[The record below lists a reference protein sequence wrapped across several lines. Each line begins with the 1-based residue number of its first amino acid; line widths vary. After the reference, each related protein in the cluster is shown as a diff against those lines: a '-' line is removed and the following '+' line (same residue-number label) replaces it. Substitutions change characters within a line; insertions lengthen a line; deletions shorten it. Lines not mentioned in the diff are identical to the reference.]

1 MRKLFIPLLLCSALE
16 ANEKNGFFIEAG
28 FETGLLEGTQTQ
40 EKNYTTTQTTT
51 KTTTNNYNYLPLN
64 SILQRATNLFKDA
77 DISKLSFSSLSPV
90 RASLDLSG
98 HLTIE
103 NFLPYNLNN
112 VKLSFTDAQG
122 NVIDLGVIETLPK
135 QSKIVLSYQQFNE
148 TKQVFDNIMEEQKKY
163 YEKEAERR
171 KNKTTSSVS
180 ETNREPSFTF
190 PTFEVL
196 STPHSDPNTQRVF
209 EALSKINTNL
219 VMKYSDTNNFESAKD
234 KTEKFTAKTA
244 EEFTNLML
252 NMIAVL
258 DSQSW
263 GDAIL
268 NAPFEFTDNKQS
280 GECTNKGDSNDNCV
294 YPQKNGLVKSNVDK
308 KYVLDKQSIVNNFR
322 GKTDLDVSLLNG
334 AGVDGLGSNTTPTN
348 NDDGKNYGQ
357 LAVVASAL
365 NPQKLFGTDY
375 KTINLADLRA
385 ILHEFSHTKGY
396 THNGN
401 MTYQRV
407 PVVGSNGQ
415 QEKKDDGALKDSDGL
430 PYNVCSLYGGQGQPS
445 FPSNYPNSIYHNCAD
460 VPAGFLGVTAAV
472 WQQLIN
478 QNALPINFA
487 NLNSQTNYN
496 LNATLNTQDM
506 ANSVI
511 GTIQKTLTATSTTT
525 TTSYHHSKSLQ
536 RFRSPLLGINVK
548 IGYQNYFNDFI
559 GLAYYGIIKYNYAK
573 AANQKV
579 QQLSYGGG
587 IDLLLDFITT
597 YSNKN
602 SPTGIQTRR
611 NFSSSFGIFGGLR
624 GLYNSY
630 YALNKVK
637 GSGNLD
643 AATGLNYRY
652 KHSKYSV
659 GISIP
664 LIQRKASVISSGS
677 DYTNSFVFNE
687 GASHFKV
694 FFNYGWVF

>member
-1 MRKLFIPLLLCSALE
+1 MKKLFIPLLLFSALE

-40 EKNYTTTQTTT
+40 EKRHTTT
-51 KTTTNNYNYLPLN
+51 KNTYATYNYLPTDSVLK
-64 SILQRATNLFKDA
+64 RAANLFTDA
-77 DISKLSFSSLSPV
+77 KSISQLNFSSLSPV
-90 RASLDLSG
+90 KVLYIG
-98 HLTIE
+98 GKLTIE
-103 NFLPYNLNN
+103 NFLPYNLSN

-122 NVIDLGVIETLPK
+122 NAIDLGVIETIPK
-135 QSKIVLSYQQFNE
+135 HSKIVLPGE
-148 TKQVFDNIMEEQKKY
+148 AFDSL
-163 YEKEAERR
+163 KEAFDKIGPYTFFLPKFEA
-171 KNKTTSSVS
+171 TSTSVS
-180 ETNREPSFTF
+180 DT
-190 PTFEVL
+190 
-196 STPHSDPNTQRVF
+196 NTQRVF
-209 EALSKINTNL
+209 ETLNKIKTNL
-219 VMKYSDTNNFESAKD
+219 IMKYSNKNPSNFNTCPYNNNGNTKND
-234 KTEKFTAKTA
+234 CWQNFTPQTA

-268 NAPFEFTDNKQS
+268 NAPFEFTNSSTDCDNDPSKCVNPGVNGRVDSKVDQQYVLNKQ
-280 GECTNKGDSNDNCV
+280 G
-294 YPQKNGLVKSNVDK
+294 
-308 KYVLDKQSIVNNFR
+308 IVNNFR
-322 GKTDLDVSLLNG
+322 KKIEID
-334 AGVDGLGSNTTPTN
+334 
-348 NDDGKNYGQ
+348 
-357 LAVVASAL
+357 AVVLKNSGVVGLANGYGNDGEYGTLGVEAYAL
-365 NPQKLFGTDY
+365 EPQKLFGNNL
-375 KTINLADLRA
+375 KTINLEDLRT

-396 THNGN
+396 GHNGN

-407 PVVGSNGQ
+407 PTGQNENG
-415 QEKKDDGALKDSDGL
+415 KPKDSDGL
-430 PYNVCSLYGGQGQPS
+430 PYNVCSLYGGSNQPA

-478 QNALPINFA
+478 QNALPIDYA
-487 NLNSQTNYN
+487 NLSAQTNYN
-496 LNATLNTQDM
+496 LNASLNTQDL
-506 ANSVI
+506 ANSML
-511 GTIQKTLTATSTTT
+511 GTIQKTFVTSSVTNHYF
-525 TTSYHHSKSLQ
+525 SSASQ
-536 RFRSPLLGINVK
+536 SFRSPILGVNAK

-559 GLAYYGIIKYNYAK
+559 GLAYYGIIKYNYSK
-573 AANQKV
+573 ALNQKF

-587 IDLLLDFITT
+587 IDLLVDFITT

-602 SPTGIQTRR
+602 NPTGVQTKR

-630 YALNKVK
+630 YVLNKVK

-643 AATGLNYRY
+643 VATGLNYRY

-659 GISIP
+659 GISVP
-664 LIQRKASVISSGS
+664 LIQRKASVVSSGG

>member
-40 EKNYTTTQTTT
+40 EKRHTTT
-51 KTTTNNYNYLPLN
+51 KNTYATYNYLPTDAVLK
-64 SILQRATNLFKDA
+64 RAANLFTNAKS
-77 DISKLSFSSLSPV
+77 ISQLNFSSLSPV
-90 RASLDLSG
+90 KVLYIG
-98 HLTIE
+98 GKLTIE
-103 NFLPYNLNN
+103 NFLPYNLSN
-112 VKLSFTDAQG
+112 VKLIFTDAQG
-122 NVIDLGVIETLPK
+122 NVIDLGVIETIPK
-135 QSKIVLSYQQFNE
+135 HSKIVLPGE
-148 TKQVFDNIMEEQKKY
+148 AFDSL
-163 YEKEAERR
+163 KEAFDKIDPYTFFFPKFEA
-171 KNKTTSSVS
+171 TSTSVS
-180 ETNREPSFTF
+180 
-190 PTFEVL
+190 
-196 STPHSDPNTQRVF
+196 DANTQRVF
-209 EALSKINTNL
+209 ETLNKIKTNL
-219 VMKYSDTNNFESAKD
+219 IMKYSSENPSNFNTCPYNNNGNTKND
-234 KTEKFTAKTA
+234 CWQPFTPQTA

-268 NAPFEFTDNKQS
+268 NAPFDFTNSPTDCDNDPSKCVNPGINGRVDSKVNQQYVLNKQ
-280 GECTNKGDSNDNCV
+280 G
-294 YPQKNGLVKSNVDK
+294 
-308 KYVLDKQSIVNNFR
+308 IVNNFR
-322 GKTDLDVSLLNG
+322 KKIEID
-334 AGVDGLGSNTTPTN
+334 
-348 NDDGKNYGQ
+348 
-357 LAVVASAL
+357 AVVLKNSGVVGLANGYGNDGEYGTLGVEAYAL
-365 NPQKLFGTDY
+365 EPQKLFGNNL
-375 KTINLADLRA
+375 KTINLEDLRT

-396 THNGN
+396 GHNGN

-407 PVVGSNGQ
+407 PTGQNENG
-415 QEKKDDGALKDSDGL
+415 KPKDSDGL
-430 PYNVCSLYGGQGQPS
+430 PYNVCSLYGGQGQS
-445 FPSNYPNSIYHNCAD
+445 AFPSNYPNSIYHNCAD

-487 NLNSQTNYN
+487 NLGSQTNYN
-496 LNATLNTQDM
+496 LNASLNTQDL
-506 ANSVI
+506 ANSMLS
-511 GTIQKTLTATSTTT
+511 TIQKTFVTSSVTNHYF
-525 TTSYHHSKSLQ
+525 SSASQ
-536 RFRSPLLGINVK
+536 SFRSPILGVNAK

-587 IDLLLDFITT
+587 IDLLVDFITT

-602 SPTGIQTRR
+602 NPIDIQTRR

-643 AATGLNYRY
+643 VATGLNYRY

-664 LIQRKASVISSGS
+664 LIQRKASIVSSDG

>member
-1 MRKLFIPLLLCSALE
+1 MRKLFIPLLLFSALE

-40 EKNYTTTQTTT
+40 EKRHTTT
-51 KTTTNNYNYLPLN
+51 KNTYATYDYLPTDT
-64 SILQRATNLFKDA
+64 ILKRAANLFTDA
-77 DISKLSFSSLSPV
+77 KSISQLNFSSLSPV
-90 RASLDLSG
+90 KVLYIG
-98 HLTIE
+98 GKLTIE
-103 NFLPYNLNN
+103 NFLPYNLSN

-122 NVIDLGVIETLPK
+122 NTIDLGVIETIPK
-135 QSKIVLSYQQFNE
+135 HSKIVLPGE
-148 TKQVFDNIMEEQKKY
+148 AFDSLKIDPYTLFLPKI
-163 YEKEAERR
+163 EA
-171 KNKTTSSVS
+171 TSTSVS
-180 ETNREPSFTF
+180 DT
-190 PTFEVL
+190 
-196 STPHSDPNTQRVF
+196 NTQRVF
-209 EALSKINTNL
+209 EALNKIKTNL
-219 VMKYSDTNNFESAKD
+219 VVNYRNENKFKD
-234 KTEKFTAKTA
+234 HENHWEAFTPQTA

-268 NAPFEFTDNKQS
+268 NAPFEFTNKGGG
-280 GECTNKGDSNDNCV
+280 GECDTSKENECV
-294 YPQKNGLVKSNVDK
+294 NPGTNGLVNSKVDQQ
-308 KYVLDKQSIVNNFR
+308 YVLNKQDIVNKFR
-322 GKTDLDVSLLNG
+322 NKADLDVVVLKDS
-334 AGVDGLGSNTTPTN
+334 GVVGLGSDITPSN
-348 NDDGKNYGQ
+348 NDDGKHYGQ
-357 LAVVASAL
+357 LGVVASAL
-365 NPQKLFGTDY
+365 EPQKLFGNDL
-375 KTINLADLRA
+375 KTINLEDLRT

-407 PVVGSNGQ
+407 PTGQNENG
-415 QEKKDDGALKDSDGL
+415 KPKDSDGL
-430 PYNVCSLYGGQGQPS
+430 PYNVCSLYGGSNQPA

-478 QNALPINFA
+478 QNALPIDYA
-487 NLNSQTNYN
+487 NLSAQTNYN
-496 LNATLNTQDM
+496 LNASLNTQDL
-506 ANSVI
+506 ANSML
-511 GTIQKTLTATSTTT
+511 GTIQKTFVTSSVTNHYF
-525 TTSYHHSKSLQ
+525 SSASQ
-536 RFRSPLLGINVK
+536 SFRSPILGVNAK

-559 GLAYYGIIKYNYAK
+559 GLAYYGIVKYNYSK
-573 AANQKV
+573 ALNQKF

-602 SPTGIQTRR
+602 SPIGVQR

-630 YALNKVK
+630 YVLNKVK

-643 AATGLNYRY
+643 VATGLNYRY

-664 LIQRKASVISSGS
+664 LIQRKASVVSSGS

>member
-40 EKNYTTTQTTT
+40 EKRHTTT
-51 KTTTNNYNYLPLN
+51 KNTYATYNYLPTDT
-64 SILQRATNLFKDA
+64 ILKRAANLFTNA
-77 DISKLSFSSLSPV
+77 EAISKLKFSSLSPV
-90 RASLDLSG
+90 RVSYMLNG
-98 HLTIE
+98 QLTIE
-103 NFLPYNLNN
+103 NFLPYNLSN

-122 NVIDLGVIETLPK
+122 NVIDLGVIETIPK
-135 QSKIVLSYQQFNE
+135 HSKIVLPGE
-148 TKQVFDNIMEEQKKY
+148 AFDSLKVDPYTLFLPKI
-163 YEKEAERR
+163 EA
-171 KNKTTSSVS
+171 TSTSVS
-180 ETNREPSFTF
+180 
-190 PTFEVL
+190 
-196 STPHSDPNTQRVF
+196 DANTQRVF
-209 EALSKINTNL
+209 ETLNKIKTDL
-219 VMKYSDTNNFESAKD
+219 VVNYRNENKFKD
-234 KTEKFTAKTA
+234 HENHWEAFTPQTA

-268 NAPFEFTDNKQS
+268 NAPFDF
-280 GECTNKGDSNDNCV
+280 TNKGGEECDTSKENECV
-294 YPQKNGLVKSNVDK
+294 NPGTNGRVNSQNAS
-308 KYVLDKQSIVNNFR
+308 YVLNKQDIVNKFR
-322 GKTDLDVSLLNG
+322 NKADLDVVVLKDS
-334 AGVDGLGSNTTPTN
+334 GVVGLGSDITPSN
-348 NDDGKNYGQ
+348 NDDGKHYGQ
-357 LAVVASAL
+357 LGVVASAL
-365 NPQKLFGTDY
+365 DPKKLFGNNL
-375 KTINLADLRA
+375 KTINLADLRT

-396 THNGN
+396 GHNGN

-407 PVVGSNGQ
+407 PTGQNENG
-415 QEKKDDGALKDSDGL
+415 KPKDSDGL
-430 PYNVCSLYGGQGQPS
+430 PYNVCSLYGGQGQS
-445 FPSNYPNSIYHNCAD
+445 AFPSNYPNSIYHNCAD

-487 NLNSQTNYN
+487 NLGSQTNYN
-496 LNATLNTQDM
+496 LNASLNTQDL
-506 ANSVI
+506 ANSMLS
-511 GTIQKTLTATSTTT
+511 TIQKTFVTSSVTNHY
-525 TTSYHHSKSLQ
+525 SSSASQ
-536 RFRSPLLGINVK
+536 NFRSPILGVNAK

-559 GLAYYGIIKYNYAK
+559 GLAYYGIVKYNYSK
-573 AANQKV
+573 ALNQKF

-587 IDLLLDFITT
+587 IDLLVDFITT

-602 SPTGIQTRR
+602 NPIDIQTRK

-643 AATGLNYRY
+643 VATGLNYRY

-664 LIQRKASVISSGS
+664 LIQRKASVVSSNG

>member
-1 MRKLFIPLLLCSALE
+1 MRKLFIPLLLFSALE

-28 FETGLLEGTQTQ
+28 FETGLLEGAQTQ
-40 EKNYTTTQTTT
+40 EKRHTTT
-51 KTTTNNYNYLPLN
+51 KNTYATYNYLPTDT
-64 SILQRATNLFKDA
+64 ILKRAANLFTNA
-77 DISKLSFSSLSPV
+77 EAISKLKFSSLSPV
-90 RASLDLSG
+90 RVLYMYNG
-98 HLTIE
+98 QLTIE
-103 NFLPYNLNN
+103 NFLPYNLSN

-122 NVIDLGVIETLPK
+122 KVIDLGVIETIPK
-135 QSKIVLSYQQFNE
+135 HSKIVLPGE
-148 TKQVFDNIMEEQKKY
+148 AFDSLKIDPYTLFLPKI
-163 YEKEAERR
+163 EA
-171 KNKTTSSVS
+171 TSTSI
-180 ETNREPSFTF
+180 
-190 PTFEVL
+190 
-196 STPHSDPNTQRVF
+196 SDANTQRVF
-209 EALSKINTNL
+209 ETLNKIKTNL
-219 VMKYSDTNNFESAKD
+219 VVNYRNENKFKD
-234 KTEKFTAKTA
+234 HENHWEAFTPQTA

-268 NAPFEFTDNKQS
+268 NAPFEFTNKGGGGECDTSKENECVNPGTNGVVNSQNKSYVLNKQ
-280 GECTNKGDSNDNCV
+280 D
-294 YPQKNGLVKSNVDK
+294 
-308 KYVLDKQSIVNNFR
+308 IVNKFR
-322 GKTDLDVSLLNG
+322 NKADLDVVILKDS
-334 AGVDGLGSNTTPTN
+334 GVVGLGSDITPST
-348 NDDGKNYGQ
+348 NDDGKHYGQ
-357 LAVVASAL
+357 LGVVASAL
-365 NPQKLFGTDY
+365 DPKKLFGNDL
-375 KTINLADLRA
+375 KTINLADLRT

-396 THNGN
+396 GHNGN

-407 PVVGSNGQ
+407 PTGHNGSDN
-415 QEKKDDGALKDSDGL
+415 KPSDSDGL
-430 PYNVCSLYGGQGQPS
+430 PYNVCSLYGGSNQPA

-478 QNALPINFA
+478 QNALPIDYA
-487 NLNSQTNYN
+487 NLNAQTNYN
-496 LNATLNTQDM
+496 LNASLNTQDL
-506 ANSVI
+506 ANSMLS
-511 GTIQKTLTATSTTT
+511 TIQKTFVTSSVTNHY
-525 TTSYHHSKSLQ
+525 SSSASQ
-536 RFRSPLLGINVK
+536 SFRSPILGVNAK

-559 GLAYYGIIKYNYAK
+559 GLAYYGIIKYNYSK
-573 AANQKV
+573 ALNQKF

-602 SPTGIQTRR
+602 SPIGVQTRR

-630 YALNKVK
+630 YVLNKVK

-643 AATGLNYRY
+643 VATGLNYRY

-664 LIQRKASVISSGS
+664 LIQRKAKVVSSGS

>member
-1 MRKLFIPLLLCSALE
+1 MRKLFIPLLLFSALE

-28 FETGLLEGTQTQ
+28 FETGLLEGAQTQ
-40 EKNYTTTQTTT
+40 EKRHTTT
-51 KTTTNNYNYLPLN
+51 KNTYATYDYLPTDTVLR
-64 SILQRATNLFKDA
+64 RAANLFTDA
-77 DISKLSFSSLSPV
+77 KSISQLTFSSLSPV
-90 RASLDLSG
+90 KVLYIG
-98 HLTIE
+98 GQLTIE
-103 NFLPYNLNN
+103 NFLPYNLSN
-112 VKLSFTDAQG
+112 VKLSFTDSQG
-122 NVIDLGVIETLPK
+122 NVIDLGVIETIPK
-135 QSKIVLSYQQFNE
+135 HSKIVLPGE
-148 TKQVFDNIMEEQKKY
+148 AFDSL
-163 YEKEAERR
+163 KEAFDKIGPYTFFLPKFEA
-171 KNKTTSSVS
+171 TSTSI
-180 ETNREPSFTF
+180 
-190 PTFEVL
+190 
-196 STPHSDPNTQRVF
+196 SDTNTQRVF
-209 EALSKINTNL
+209 ETLNNIKTNL
-219 VMKYSDTNNFESAKD
+219 IMKYSNENPSNFNTCPYNNNGNTKND
-234 KTEKFTAKTA
+234 CWQNFTPQTA

-268 NAPFEFTDNKQS
+268 NAPFEFTNSPTDCDNDPSKCVNPGVNGRVDTKVDQQYILNKQ
-280 GECTNKGDSNDNCV
+280 G
-294 YPQKNGLVKSNVDK
+294 
-308 KYVLDKQSIVNNFR
+308 IINNFR
-322 GKTDLDVSLLNG
+322 KKIEID
-334 AGVDGLGSNTTPTN
+334 
-348 NDDGKNYGQ
+348 
-357 LAVVASAL
+357 AVVLKNSGVVGLANGYGNDGEYGTLGVEAYAL
-365 NPQKLFGTDY
+365 DPKKLFGNDL
-375 KTINLADLRA
+375 KTINLADLRT

-396 THNGN
+396 GHNGN

-407 PVVGSNGQ
+407 PVMKNGQ
-415 QEKKDDGALKDSDGL
+415 VERDNNGKPKDSDGL
-430 PYNVCSLYGGQGQPS
+430 PYNVCSLYEGSNQS
-445 FPSNYPNSIYHNCAD
+445 AFPSNYPNSIYHNCAD

-478 QNALPINFA
+478 QNALPIDYA
-487 NLNSQTNYN
+487 NLGSQTNYN
-496 LNATLNTQDM
+496 LNASLNTQDL
-506 ANSVI
+506 ANSMLS
-511 GTIQKTLTATSTTT
+511 TIQKTFVTSSVTNHYF
-525 TTSYHHSKSLQ
+525 SSASQ
-536 RFRSPLLGINVK
+536 SFRSPILGVNAK

-559 GLAYYGIIKYNYAK
+559 GLAYYGIVKYNYSK
-573 AANQKV
+573 ALNQKF

-602 SPTGIQTRR
+602 SPTGVQTRK

-630 YALNKVK
+630 YVLNKVK

-643 AATGLNYRY
+643 VATGLNYRY

-664 LIQRKASVISSGS
+664 LIQRKASVVSSGS

>member
-1 MRKLFIPLLLCSALE
+1 MKKLFVPLLLFSALE

-40 EKNYTTTQTTT
+40 EKRHTTT
-51 KTTTNNYNYLPLN
+51 KNTYATYNYLPTDT
-64 SILQRATNLFKDA
+64 ILKRAANLFTNA
-77 DISKLSFSSLSPV
+77 EAISKLKFSSLSPIKV
-90 RASLDLSG
+90 LYIG
-98 HLTIE
+98 GKLTIE
-103 NFLPYNLNN
+103 NFLPYNLSN

-122 NVIDLGVIETLPK
+122 NVIDLGVIETIPK
-135 QSKIVLSYQQFNE
+135 HSKIVLPGE
-148 TKQVFDNIMEEQKKY
+148 AFDSL
-163 YEKEAERR
+163 KEAFDKIGPYTFFLPKFEA
-171 KNKTTSSVS
+171 TSTSVS
-180 ETNREPSFTF
+180 DTNTK
-190 PTFEVL
+190 
-196 STPHSDPNTQRVF
+196 RVF
-209 EALSKINTNL
+209 ETLNKIKTNL
-219 VMKYSDTNNFESAKD
+219 IMKYSNENPNNFNTCPYNNNGNTKND
-234 KTEKFTAKTA
+234 CWQNFTPQTA

-263 GDAIL
+263 GDAVL
-268 NAPFEFTDNKQS
+268 NAPFEFTNSPTDCDNDPSK
-280 GECTNKGDSNDNCV
+280 CV
-294 YPQKNGLVKSNVDK
+294 NPGTNGLVDSKVDQQ
-308 KYVLDKQSIVNNFR
+308 YVLNKQGIVNNFR
-322 GKTDLDVSLLNG
+322 KKIEID
-334 AGVDGLGSNTTPTN
+334 
-348 NDDGKNYGQ
+348 
-357 LAVVASAL
+357 AVVLKNSGVVGLANGYGNDGEYGTLGVEAYAL
-365 NPQKLFGTDY
+365 DPKKLFGNDL
-375 KTINLADLRA
+375 KTINLEDLRT

-396 THNGN
+396 GHNGN

-407 PVVGSNGQ
+407 PTGQNENG
-415 QEKKDDGALKDSDGL
+415 KPKDSDGL
-430 PYNVCSLYGGQGQPS
+430 PYNVCSRFNGSGQS
-445 FPSNYPNSIYHNCAD
+445 AFPSNYPNSIYHNCAD

-487 NLNSQTNYN
+487 NLGSQTNYN
-496 LNATLNTQDM
+496 LNASLNTQDL
-506 ANSVI
+506 ANSMLS
-511 GTIQKTLTATSTTT
+511 TIQKTFVTSSVTNHY
-525 TTSYHHSKSLQ
+525 SSSASQ
-536 RFRSPLLGINVK
+536 SFRSPILGVNAK

-559 GLAYYGIIKYNYAK
+559 GLAYYGIIKYNYSK
-573 AANQKV
+573 ALNQKF

-602 SPTGIQTRR
+602 NPTGVQTKR

-630 YALNKVK
+630 YVLNKVK

-643 AATGLNYRY
+643 VATGLNYRY

-664 LIQRKASVISSGS
+664 LIQRKASVVSSGS

>member
-1 MRKLFIPLLLCSALE
+1 MRKLFIPLLLFSALE

-40 EKNYTTTQTTT
+40 EKRHTTT
-51 KTTTNNYNYLPLN
+51 KNTYATYNYLPTDT
-64 SILQRATNLFKDA
+64 ILKRAANLFTDA
-77 DISKLSFSSLSPV
+77 KSISQLNFSSLSPV
-90 RASLDLSG
+90 KVLYIG
-98 HLTIE
+98 GKLTIE
-103 NFLPYNLNN
+103 NFLPYNLSN
-112 VKLSFTDAQG
+112 VKLSFADAQG
-122 NVIDLGVIETLPK
+122 NVIDLGVIETIPK
-135 QSKIVLSYQQFNE
+135 HSKIVLPGE
-148 TKQVFDNIMEEQKKY
+148 AFDSLKKAFDKIDPY
-163 YEKEAERR
+163 TFFLPKFEA
-171 KNKTTSSVS
+171 TSTSVS
-180 ETNREPSFTF
+180 
-190 PTFEVL
+190 
-196 STPHSDPNTQRVF
+196 DANTQRVF
-209 EALSKINTNL
+209 ETLNKIKTNL
-219 VMKYSDTNNFESAKD
+219 IMKYSSENPNNFNTCPYNNNGNTKND
-234 KTEKFTAKTA
+234 CWQPFTPQTA

-268 NAPFEFTDNKQS
+268 NAPFEFTNSSTDCDNDPSKCVNPGINGRVDSKVDQQYVLNKQ
-280 GECTNKGDSNDNCV
+280 G
-294 YPQKNGLVKSNVDK
+294 
-308 KYVLDKQSIVNNFR
+308 IVNNFR
-322 GKTDLDVSLLNG
+322 KKIEID
-334 AGVDGLGSNTTPTN
+334 
-348 NDDGKNYGQ
+348 
-357 LAVVASAL
+357 AVVLKNSGVVGLANGYGNDGEYGTLGVEAYAL
-365 NPQKLFGTDY
+365 EPTKLFGNNL
-375 KTINLADLRA
+375 KTINLEDLRT

-396 THNGN
+396 GHNGN

-407 PVVGSNGQ
+407 PVTKDGQVEKDNNG
-415 QEKKDDGALKDSDGL
+415 KPKDSDGL
-430 PYNVCSLYGGQGQPS
+430 PYNVCSLYGGQGQS
-445 FPSNYPNSIYHNCAD
+445 AFPSNYPNSIYHNCAD

-487 NLNSQTNYN
+487 NLGSQTNYN
-496 LNATLNTQDM
+496 LNASLNTQNL
-506 ANSVI
+506 ANSMLS
-511 GTIQKTLTATSTTT
+511 TIQKTFVTSSVTNHY
-525 TTSYHHSKSLQ
+525 SSSASQ
-536 RFRSPLLGINVK
+536 NFRSPILGVNAK

-573 AANQKV
+573 ASSEKV

-602 SPTGIQTRR
+602 SPIDIQTTR

-643 AATGLNYRY
+643 VATGLNYRY

-664 LIQRKASVISSGS
+664 LIQRKASVVSSNG

>member
-1 MRKLFIPLLLCSALE
+1 MRKLFTSLLLCSALE

-40 EKNYTTTQTTT
+40 DKRHTTT
-51 KTTTNNYNYLPLN
+51 KNTYATYNYLPTDT
-64 SILQRATNLFKDA
+64 ILKRAANLFTDA
-77 DISKLSFSSLSPV
+77 ESISRLNFSSLSPV
-90 RASLDLSG
+90 KVLYIG
-98 HLTIE
+98 GKLTIE

-122 NVIDLGVIETLPK
+122 NMIDLGVIETIPK
-135 QSKIVLSYQQFNE
+135 HSKIVLPGE
-148 TKQVFDNIMEEQKKY
+148 AFDSL
-163 YEKEAERR
+163 KEAFDKIDPHTFFFPKFEA
-171 KNKTTSSVS
+171 TSTSVS
-180 ETNREPSFTF
+180 
-190 PTFEVL
+190 
-196 STPHSDPNTQRVF
+196 DANTQRVF
-209 EALSKINTNL
+209 ETLNKIKTNL
-219 VMKYSDTNNFESAKD
+219 IMKYSNKNPSSFNTCPYNNNGNTKND
-234 KTEKFTAKTA
+234 CWQPFTPQTA

-268 NAPFEFTDNKQS
+268 NAPFDFTNSSTDCDNDPSKCVNPGINGRVDSVDSKVDQQYVLNKQ
-280 GECTNKGDSNDNCV
+280 G
-294 YPQKNGLVKSNVDK
+294 
-308 KYVLDKQSIVNNFR
+308 IVNNFR
-322 GKTDLDVSLLNG
+322 KKIEID
-334 AGVDGLGSNTTPTN
+334 
-348 NDDGKNYGQ
+348 
-357 LAVVASAL
+357 AVVLKNSGVVGLANGYGNDSEYGTLGVEAYAL
-365 NPQKLFGTDY
+365 EPQKLFGNNL
-375 KTINLADLRA
+375 KTINLQDLRT

-396 THNGN
+396 GHNGN

-407 PVVGSNGQ
+407 PTGQNENG
-415 QEKKDDGALKDSDGL
+415 KPKDSDGL
-430 PYNVCSLYGGQGQPS
+430 PYNVCSLYGGQGQS
-445 FPSNYPNSIYHNCAD
+445 AFPSNYPNSIYHNCAD

-487 NLNSQTNYN
+487 NLGSQTNYN
-496 LNATLNTQDM
+496 LNASLNTQDL
-506 ANSVI
+506 ANSMLS
-511 GTIQKTLTATSTTT
+511 TIQKTFVTSSVTNHYV
-525 TTSYHHSKSLQ
+525 SSASQ
-536 RFRSPLLGINVK
+536 SFRSPILGVNAK

-587 IDLLLDFITT
+587 IDLLVDFITT

-630 YALNKVK
+630 YVLNKVK

-643 AATGLNYRY
+643 VATGLNYRY

-664 LIQRKASVISSGS
+664 LIQRKASVVSSDG

>member
-1 MRKLFIPLLLCSALE
+1 MRKLFIPLLLFSALE

-28 FETGLLEGTQTQ
+28 FETGLLEGAQTQ
-40 EKNYTTTQTTT
+40 EKRHTTT
-51 KTTTNNYNYLPLN
+51 KNTYATYDYLPTDT
-64 SILQRATNLFKDA
+64 ILKRAASLFTNA
-77 DISKLSFSSLSPV
+77 EAISKLKFSSLSPV
-90 RASLDLSG
+90 RVLYMYNG
-98 HLTIE
+98 QLTIE
-103 NFLPYNLNN
+103 NFLPYNLSN

-122 NVIDLGVIETLPK
+122 NVIDLGVIETIPK
-135 QSKIVLSYQQFNE
+135 HSKIVLPGE
-148 TKQVFDNIMEEQKKY
+148 AFDSLKIDPYTLFLPKI
-163 YEKEAERR
+163 EA
-171 KNKTTSSVS
+171 TSTSVS
-180 ETNREPSFTF
+180 
-190 PTFEVL
+190 
-196 STPHSDPNTQRVF
+196 DANTQRVF
-209 EALSKINTNL
+209 ETLNKIKTNL
-219 VMKYSDTNNFESAKD
+219 VVNYRNENKFEGHQNHWEA
-234 KTEKFTAKTA
+234 FTPQTA

-268 NAPFEFTDNKQS
+268 NAPFEFTNKGGGGECDTSKENECVNPGVNGVVNSQNKSYVLNKQ
-280 GECTNKGDSNDNCV
+280 D
-294 YPQKNGLVKSNVDK
+294 
-308 KYVLDKQSIVNNFR
+308 IVNKFR
-322 GKTDLDVSLLNG
+322 NKADLDVVVLKDS
-334 AGVDGLGSNTTPTN
+334 GVVGLGSDITPSN
-348 NDDGKNYGQ
+348 NDDGKHYGQ
-357 LAVVASAL
+357 LGVVASAL
-365 NPQKLFGTDY
+365 DPKKLFGNDL
-375 KTINLADLRA
+375 KTINLADLRT

-407 PVVGSNGQ
+407 PVTKDGQVEKDNNG
-415 QEKKDDGALKDSDGL
+415 KPKDSDGL
-430 PYNVCSLYGGQGQPS
+430 PYNVCSLYGGSNQS
-445 FPSNYPNSIYHNCAD
+445 AFPSNYPNSIYHNCAD
-460 VPAGFLGVTAAV
+460 VPAGFLGVTATV

-478 QNALPINFA
+478 QNALPIDYA
-487 NLNSQTNYN
+487 NLSAQTNYN
-496 LNATLNTQDM
+496 LNASLNTQDL
-506 ANSVI
+506 ANSML
-511 GTIQKTLTATSTTT
+511 GTIQKTFVTSSVTNHYF
-525 TTSYHHSKSLQ
+525 SSASQ
-536 RFRSPLLGINVK
+536 SFRSPILGVNAK

-559 GLAYYGIIKYNYAK
+559 GLAYYGIVKYNYSK
-573 AANQKV
+573 ALNQKF

-602 SPTGIQTRR
+602 SPIDIQTRR

-630 YALNKVK
+630 YVLNKVK

-643 AATGLNYRY
+643 VATGLNYRY

-664 LIQRKASVISSGS
+664 LIQRKASVVSSGG

>member
-40 EKNYTTTQTTT
+40 EKRHTTT
-51 KTTTNNYNYLPLN
+51 KNTYATYNYLPTDT
-64 SILQRATNLFKDA
+64 ILKRAANLFTDA
-77 DISKLSFSSLSPV
+77 KSISQLNFSSLSPV
-90 RASLDLSG
+90 KVLYIG
-98 HLTIE
+98 GKLTIE
-103 NFLPYNLNN
+103 NFLPYNLSN
-112 VKLSFTDAQG
+112 VKISFTDAQG
-122 NVIDLGVIETLPK
+122 NVIDLGVIETIPK
-135 QSKIVLSYQQFNE
+135 HSKIVLPGE
-148 TKQVFDNIMEEQKKY
+148 AFDSL
-163 YEKEAERR
+163 KEAFDKIDPYTFFFPKFEA
-171 KNKTTSSVS
+171 TSTSVS
-180 ETNREPSFTF
+180 
-190 PTFEVL
+190 
-196 STPHSDPNTQRVF
+196 DANTQRVF
-209 EALSKINTNL
+209 ETLNKIKTNL
-219 VMKYSDTNNFESAKD
+219 IMKYSNENPSNFNTCPYNNNGNTKND
-234 KTEKFTAKTA
+234 CWQPFTPQTA

-268 NAPFEFTDNKQS
+268 NAPFDFTNSSTDCDNDPSKCVNPGINGRVDSKVDQQYVLNKQ
-280 GECTNKGDSNDNCV
+280 G
-294 YPQKNGLVKSNVDK
+294 
-308 KYVLDKQSIVNNFR
+308 IVNNFR
-322 GKTDLDVSLLNG
+322 KKIEID
-334 AGVDGLGSNTTPTN
+334 
-348 NDDGKNYGQ
+348 
-357 LAVVASAL
+357 AVVLKNSGVVGLANGYGNDGEYGTLGVEAYAL
-365 NPQKLFGTDY
+365 DPKKLFGNNL
-375 KTINLADLRA
+375 KTINLEDLRT

-407 PVVGSNGQ
+407 PTGQNENG
-415 QEKKDDGALKDSDGL
+415 KPKDSDGL
-430 PYNVCSLYGGQGQPS
+430 PYNVCSLYGGQGQS
-445 FPSNYPNSIYHNCAD
+445 AFPSNYPNSIYHNCAD

-487 NLNSQTNYN
+487 NLGSQTNYN
-496 LNATLNTQDM
+496 LNASLNTQDL
-506 ANSVI
+506 ANSMLS
-511 GTIQKTLTATSTTT
+511 TIQKTFLTSSVTNHYFSSASQ
-525 TTSYHHSKSLQ
+525 S
-536 RFRSPLLGINVK
+536 FRSPILGVNAK

-587 IDLLLDFITT
+587 IDLLVDFITT

-602 SPTGIQTRR
+602 SPIDIQTRR

-643 AATGLNYRY
+643 VATGLNYRY

-664 LIQRKASVISSGS
+664 LIQRKASIISSNG

>member
-1 MRKLFIPLLLCSALE
+1 MRKLFIPLLLFSALE

-40 EKNYTTTQTTT
+40 EKRHTTT
-51 KTTTNNYNYLPLN
+51 KNTYATYNYLPTDT
-64 SILQRATNLFKDA
+64 ILKRAANLFTNA
-77 DISKLSFSSLSPV
+77 EAISKLNFSSLSPV
-90 RASLDLSG
+90 KVLYIG
-98 HLTIE
+98 GKLTIE
-103 NFLPYNLNN
+103 NFLPYNLSN

-122 NVIDLGVIETLPK
+122 NAIDLGVIETIPK
-135 QSKIVLSYQQFNE
+135 HSKIVLPGE
-148 TKQVFDNIMEEQKKY
+148 AFDSL
-163 YEKEAERR
+163 KEAFDKIDPYTFFFPKFEA
-171 KNKTTSSVS
+171 TSTSVS
-180 ETNREPSFTF
+180 
-190 PTFEVL
+190 
-196 STPHSDPNTQRVF
+196 DANTQRVF
-209 EALSKINTNL
+209 ETLNNIKTNL
-219 VMKYSDTNNFESAKD
+219 IMKYSNKNPSSFNTCPYNNNGNTKND
-234 KTEKFTAKTA
+234 CWQNFTPQTA

-268 NAPFEFTDNKQS
+268 NAPFEFTNSPTDCDNDPSK
-280 GECTNKGDSNDNCV
+280 CV
-294 YPQKNGLVKSNVDK
+294 NPGTNGLVNSQNKS
-308 KYVLDKQSIVNNFR
+308 YVLNKQGIVNNFR
-322 GKTDLDVSLLNG
+322 KKIEID
-334 AGVDGLGSNTTPTN
+334 
-348 NDDGKNYGQ
+348 
-357 LAVVASAL
+357 AVVLKNSGVVGLANGYGNDGEYGTLGVEAYAL
-365 NPQKLFGTDY
+365 EPQKLFGNDL
-375 KTINLADLRA
+375 KTINLADLRT

-396 THNGN
+396 GHNGN

-407 PVVGSNGQ
+407 PTGQTENG
-415 QEKKDDGALKDSDGL
+415 KPKDSDGL
-430 PYNVCSLYGGQGQPS
+430 PYNVCSLYGKSNQPA

-478 QNALPINFA
+478 QNALPIDYA
-487 NLNSQTNYN
+487 NLSAQTNYN
-496 LNATLNTQDM
+496 LNASLNTQDL
-506 ANSVI
+506 ANSML
-511 GTIQKTLTATSTTT
+511 GTIQKTFVTSSVTNHY
-525 TTSYHHSKSLQ
+525 SSSASQ
-536 RFRSPLLGINVK
+536 SFRSPILGVNAK

-559 GLAYYGIIKYNYAK
+559 GLAYYGIIKYNYSK
-573 AANQKV
+573 ALNQKV

-602 SPTGIQTRR
+602 SPIGVQTRK

-630 YALNKVK
+630 YVLNKVK

-643 AATGLNYRY
+643 VATGLNYRY

-664 LIQRKASVISSGS
+664 LIQRKASVVSSGS

>member
-1 MRKLFIPLLLCSALE
+1 MRKLFIPLLLFSTLE

-40 EKNYTTTQTTT
+40 EKRHTTT
-51 KTTTNNYNYLPLN
+51 KNTYATYNYLPTDAVLK
-64 SILQRATNLFKDA
+64 RAANLFTDA
-77 DISKLSFSSLSPV
+77 KSISQLNFSSLSPV
-90 RASLDLSG
+90 KVLYIG
-98 HLTIE
+98 GKLTIE

-122 NVIDLGVIETLPK
+122 NMIDLGVIETIPK
-135 QSKIVLSYQQFNE
+135 HSKIVLPGE
-148 TKQVFDNIMEEQKKY
+148 AFDSL
-163 YEKEAERR
+163 KEAFDKIDPYTFFFPKFEA
-171 KNKTTSSVS
+171 TSTSVS
-180 ETNREPSFTF
+180 
-190 PTFEVL
+190 
-196 STPHSDPNTQRVF
+196 DANTQRVF
-209 EALSKINTNL
+209 ETLNKIKTNL
-219 VMKYSDTNNFESAKD
+219 IMKYSNENPNNFNTCPYNNNGNTKND
-234 KTEKFTAKTA
+234 CWQPFTPQTA

-268 NAPFEFTDNKQS
+268 NAPFDFTNSSTDCDNDPSKCVNP
-280 GECTNKGDSNDNCV
+280 GINGRVDS
-294 YPQKNGLVKSNVDK
+294 KVDQQ
-308 KYVLDKQSIVNNFR
+308 YVLNKQSIVNNFR
-322 GKTDLDVSLLNG
+322 KKIEID
-334 AGVDGLGSNTTPTN
+334 
-348 NDDGKNYGQ
+348 
-357 LAVVASAL
+357 AVVLKNSGVVGLANGYGNDGEYGTLGVEAYAL
-365 NPQKLFGTDY
+365 DPTKLFGNNL
-375 KTINLADLRA
+375 KTINLADLRT

-407 PVVGSNGQ
+407 PTGQNENG
-415 QEKKDDGALKDSDGL
+415 KPKDSDGL
-430 PYNVCSLYGGQGQPS
+430 PYNVCSLYGGQGQS
-445 FPSNYPNSIYHNCAD
+445 AFPSNYPNSIYHNCAD

-487 NLNSQTNYN
+487 NLGSQTNYN
-496 LNATLNTQDM
+496 LNASLNTQDL
-506 ANSVI
+506 ANSMLS
-511 GTIQKTLTATSTTT
+511 TIQKTFVTSSVTNHYFSS
-525 TTSYHHSKSLQ
+525 TSQ
-536 RFRSPLLGINVK
+536 NFRSPILGVNAK

-587 IDLLLDFITT
+587 IDLLVDFITT

-602 SPTGIQTRR
+602 NPIDIQTRR

-643 AATGLNYRY
+643 VATGLNYRY

-664 LIQRKASVISSGS
+664 LIQRKASIVSSNG

>member
-1 MRKLFIPLLLCSALE
+1 MRKLFIPLLLFSALE

-28 FETGLLEGTQTQ
+28 FETGLLEGVQTQ
-40 EKNYTTTQTTT
+40 EKRHTTT
-51 KTTTNNYNYLPLN
+51 KNTYATYNYLPTDSVLK
-64 SILQRATNLFKDA
+64 RAANLFADA
-77 DISKLSFSSLSPV
+77 KSISQLNFSSLSPV
-90 RASLDLSG
+90 KVLYIG
-98 HLTIE
+98 GQLTIE
-103 NFLPYNLNN
+103 NFLPYNLSN

-122 NVIDLGVIETLPK
+122 NVIDLGVIETIPK
-135 QSKIVLSYQQFNE
+135 HSKIVLPGE
-148 TKQVFDNIMEEQKKY
+148 AFDSL
-163 YEKEAERR
+163 KEAFDKIDPYTFFFPKFEA
-171 KNKTTSSVS
+171 TSTSI
-180 ETNREPSFTF
+180 
-190 PTFEVL
+190 
-196 STPHSDPNTQRVF
+196 SDANTQRVF
-209 EALSKINTNL
+209 ETLNNIKTNL
-219 VMKYSDTNNFESAKD
+219 IMKYSNENPNNFNTCPYNNNGNTKND
-234 KTEKFTAKTA
+234 CWQNFTPQTA

-268 NAPFEFTDNKQS
+268 NAPFEFTNRSTDCDNDPSKCVNPGVNGRVDTKVDQQYILNKQ
-280 GECTNKGDSNDNCV
+280 G
-294 YPQKNGLVKSNVDK
+294 
-308 KYVLDKQSIVNNFR
+308 IINNFR
-322 GKTDLDVSLLNG
+322 KKIEID
-334 AGVDGLGSNTTPTN
+334 
-348 NDDGKNYGQ
+348 
-357 LAVVASAL
+357 AVVLKNSGVVGLANGYGNDGEYGTLGVEAYAL
-365 NPQKLFGTDY
+365 EPQKLFGNNL
-375 KTINLADLRA
+375 KTINLADLRT

-396 THNGN
+396 GHNGN

-407 PVVGSNGQ
+407 PTGQNENG
-415 QEKKDDGALKDSDGL
+415 KPKDSDGL
-430 PYNVCSLYGGQGQPS
+430 PYNVCSLYGGSGQPA

-478 QNALPINFA
+478 QNALPIDYA
-487 NLNSQTNYN
+487 NLSTQTNYN
-496 LNATLNTQDM
+496 LNATLNTQDL
-506 ANSVI
+506 ANSML
-511 GTIQKTLTATSTTT
+511 GTIQKTFVTSSVTNHY
-525 TTSYHHSKSLQ
+525 SSSASQ
-536 RFRSPLLGINVK
+536 SFRSPILGVNAK

-559 GLAYYGIIKYNYAK
+559 GLAYYGIIKYNYSK
-573 AANQKV
+573 ALNQKF

-602 SPTGIQTRR
+602 SPTGVQTRK

-630 YALNKVK
+630 YVLNKVK

-643 AATGLNYRY
+643 VATGLNYRY

-664 LIQRKASVISSGS
+664 LIQRKASVVSSGG

>member
-1 MRKLFIPLLLCSALE
+1 MKKLFIPLLLFSALE

-28 FETGLLEGTQTQ
+28 FETGLLEGVQTQ
-40 EKNYTTTQTTT
+40 EKRHTTT
-51 KTTTNNYNYLPLN
+51 KNTYATYNYLPTDT
-64 SILQRATNLFKDA
+64 ILKRAANLFTNA
-77 DISKLSFSSLSPV
+77 EAISKLKFSSLSPV
-90 RASLDLSG
+90 RVLYMYNG
-98 HLTIE
+98 QITIE
-103 NFLPYNLNN
+103 NFLPYNLSN

-122 NVIDLGVIETLPK
+122 NAIDLGVIETIPK
-135 QSKIVLSYQQFNE
+135 HSKIVLPGE
-148 TKQVFDNIMEEQKKY
+148 AFDSL
-163 YEKEAERR
+163 KEAFDKIDPYTFFLPKFEA
-171 KNKTTSSVS
+171 TSTSI
-180 ETNREPSFTF
+180 
-190 PTFEVL
+190 
-196 STPHSDPNTQRVF
+196 SDANTQRVF
-209 EALSKINTNL
+209 ETLNKIKTNL
-219 VMKYSDTNNFESAKD
+219 IMKYSNENPNNFNTCPYNNNGNTKND
-234 KTEKFTAKTA
+234 CWQPFTPQTA

-268 NAPFEFTDNKQS
+268 NAPFEFTNSPTDCDNDSSKCVNPGVNGRVDSKVDQQYILNKQ
-280 GECTNKGDSNDNCV
+280 G
-294 YPQKNGLVKSNVDK
+294 
-308 KYVLDKQSIVNNFR
+308 IINNFR
-322 GKTDLDVSLLNG
+322 KKIEID
-334 AGVDGLGSNTTPTN
+334 
-348 NDDGKNYGQ
+348 
-357 LAVVASAL
+357 AVVLKNSGVVGLANGYGNDGEYGTLGVEAYAL
-365 NPQKLFGTDY
+365 EPQKLFGDDL
-375 KTINLADLRA
+375 KTINLADLRT

-396 THNGN
+396 GHNGN

-407 PVVGSNGQ
+407 PTGQNENG
-415 QEKKDDGALKDSDGL
+415 KPKDSDGL
-430 PYNVCSLYGGQGQPS
+430 PYNVCSLYGGSNQPA

-478 QNALPINFA
+478 QNALPINYA
-487 NLNSQTNYN
+487 NLGSQTNYN
-496 LNATLNTQDM
+496 LNASLNTQDL
-506 ANSVI
+506 ANSML
-511 GTIQKTLTATSTTT
+511 GTIQKTFVTSSVTNHY
-525 TTSYHHSKSLQ
+525 SSSASQ
-536 RFRSPLLGINVK
+536 SFRSPILGVNAK

-559 GLAYYGIIKYNYAK
+559 GLAYYGIIKYNYSK
-573 AANQKV
+573 ALNQKF

-602 SPTGIQTRR
+602 SPTGVQTRR

-630 YALNKVK
+630 YVLNKVK

-643 AATGLNYRY
+643 VATGLNYRY

-664 LIQRKASVISSGS
+664 LIQRKASVVSGGS

>member
-40 EKNYTTTQTTT
+40 EKRHTTT
-51 KTTTNNYNYLPLN
+51 KNTYATYNYLPTDAVLK
-64 SILQRATNLFKDA
+64 RAANLFTDA
-77 DISKLSFSSLSPV
+77 KSISQLNFSSLSPV
-90 RASLDLSG
+90 KVLYIG
-98 HLTIE
+98 GKLTIE

-122 NVIDLGVIETLPK
+122 NIIDLGVIETIPK
-135 QSKIVLSYQQFNE
+135 HSKIVLPGE
-148 TKQVFDNIMEEQKKY
+148 AFDSL
-163 YEKEAERR
+163 KEAFDKIDPYTFFLPKFEA
-171 KNKTTSSVS
+171 TSTSVS
-180 ETNREPSFTF
+180 
-190 PTFEVL
+190 
-196 STPHSDPNTQRVF
+196 DANTQRVF
-209 EALSKINTNL
+209 ETLNKIKTNL
-219 VMKYSDTNNFESAKD
+219 IMKYSNENPNNFNTCPYNNNGNTKND
-234 KTEKFTAKTA
+234 CWQPFTPQTA

-268 NAPFEFTDNKQS
+268 NAPFEFTNSSTDCDNDSSKCVNPGINGRVDSKNESYVLNKQ
-280 GECTNKGDSNDNCV
+280 G
-294 YPQKNGLVKSNVDK
+294 
-308 KYVLDKQSIVNNFR
+308 IVNNFR
-322 GKTDLDVSLLNG
+322 KKIEID
-334 AGVDGLGSNTTPTN
+334 
-348 NDDGKNYGQ
+348 
-357 LAVVASAL
+357 AVVLKNSGVVGLANGYGNDGEYGTLGVEAYAL
-365 NPQKLFGTDY
+365 DPTKLFGNNL
-375 KTINLADLRA
+375 KTINLADLRT

-396 THNGN
+396 GHNGN

-407 PVVGSNGQ
+407 PTGQNENG
-415 QEKKDDGALKDSDGL
+415 KPKDSDGL
-430 PYNVCSLYGGQGQPS
+430 PYNVCSLYGGQGQS
-445 FPSNYPNSIYHNCAD
+445 AFPSNYPNSIYHNCAD

-487 NLNSQTNYN
+487 NLGSQTNYN
-496 LNATLNTQDM
+496 LNASLNTQDL
-506 ANSVI
+506 ANSMLS
-511 GTIQKTLTATSTTT
+511 TIQKTFVTSSVTNHYF
-525 TTSYHHSKSLQ
+525 SSASQ
-536 RFRSPLLGINVK
+536 SFRSPILGVNAK

-602 SPTGIQTRR
+602 SPIDIQTRR

-630 YALNKVK
+630 YVLNKVK

-643 AATGLNYRY
+643 VATGLNYRY

-664 LIQRKASVISSGS
+664 LIQRKASIVSSGS
-677 DYTNSFVFNE
+677 DYTNSLVFNE

>member
-40 EKNYTTTQTTT
+40 EKRHTTT
-51 KTTTNNYNYLPLN
+51 KNTYATYNYLPTDAVLK
-64 SILQRATNLFKDA
+64 RAANLFTDA
-77 DISKLSFSSLSPV
+77 KSISQLNFSSLSPV
-90 RASLDLSG
+90 KVLYIG
-98 HLTIE
+98 GKLTIE
-103 NFLPYNLNN
+103 NFLPYNLSN

-122 NVIDLGVIETLPK
+122 NVIDLGVIETIPK
-135 QSKIVLSYQQFNE
+135 HSKIVLPGE
-148 TKQVFDNIMEEQKKY
+148 AFDSL
-163 YEKEAERR
+163 KEAFDKIDPYTFFLPKFEA
-171 KNKTTSSVS
+171 TSTSVS
-180 ETNREPSFTF
+180 
-190 PTFEVL
+190 
-196 STPHSDPNTQRVF
+196 DANTQRVF
-209 EALSKINTNL
+209 ETLNKIKTNL
-219 VMKYSDTNNFESAKD
+219 IMKYSSENPSNFNTCPYNNNGNTKND
-234 KTEKFTAKTA
+234 CWQPFTPQTA

-268 NAPFEFTDNKQS
+268 NAPFDFTNSSTDCDNDPSKCVNPGINGRVDSKVDQQYVLNKQ
-280 GECTNKGDSNDNCV
+280 G
-294 YPQKNGLVKSNVDK
+294 
-308 KYVLDKQSIVNNFR
+308 IVNNFR
-322 GKTDLDVSLLNG
+322 KKIEID
-334 AGVDGLGSNTTPTN
+334 
-348 NDDGKNYGQ
+348 
-357 LAVVASAL
+357 AVVLKNSGVVGLANGYGNDGEYGTLGVEAYAL
-365 NPQKLFGTDY
+365 DPKKLFGNNL
-375 KTINLADLRA
+375 KTINLQDLRT

-396 THNGN
+396 GHNGN

-407 PVVGSNGQ
+407 PTGQNENG
-415 QEKKDDGALKDSDGL
+415 KPKDSDGL
-430 PYNVCSLYGGQGQPS
+430 PYNVCSLYGGQGQS
-445 FPSNYPNSIYHNCAD
+445 AFPSNYPNSIYHNCAD

-487 NLNSQTNYN
+487 NLGSQTNYN
-496 LNATLNTQDM
+496 LNASLNTQDL
-506 ANSVI
+506 ANSMLS
-511 GTIQKTLTATSTTT
+511 TIQKTFVTSSVTNHYV
-525 TTSYHHSKSLQ
+525 SSASQ
-536 RFRSPLLGINVK
+536 NFRSPILGVNAK

-643 AATGLNYRY
+643 VATGLNYRY

-664 LIQRKASVISSGS
+664 LIQRKASIVSSDG
-677 DYTNSFVFNE
+677 DYTNSFIFNE

>member
-1 MRKLFIPLLLCSALE
+1 MKKLFVPLLLFSALE

-40 EKNYTTTQTTT
+40 EKRHTTT
-51 KTTTNNYNYLPLN
+51 KNTYATYNYLPTDT
-64 SILQRATNLFKDA
+64 ILKRAANLFTDA
-77 DISKLSFSSLSPV
+77 KSISQLNFSSLSPV
-90 RASLDLSG
+90 RASASMLNGS
-98 HLTIE
+98 LTIE

-112 VKLSFTDAQG
+112 VKLSLKDAQG
-122 NVIDLGVIETLPK
+122 NVIDLGVIETIPK
-135 QSKIVLSYQQFNE
+135 HSKIVLPEKLFDGLKQIGPYIFQQIE
-148 TKQVFDNIMEEQKKY
+148 V
-163 YEKEAERR
+163 
-171 KNKTTSSVS
+171 TSTSVS
-180 ETNREPSFTF
+180 
-190 PTFEVL
+190 
-196 STPHSDPNTQRVF
+196 DANTQRVF
-209 EALSKINTNL
+209 ETLNKIKTDLIVNYRNEN
-219 VMKYSDTNNFESAKD
+219 KFEGHQNHWEA
-234 KTEKFTAKTA
+234 FTPQTA

-268 NAPFEFTDNKQS
+268 NAPFEFTNKGGG
-280 GECTNKGDSNDNCV
+280 GECDTSKENECVNPGTNGRVNSK
-294 YPQKNGLVKSNVDK
+294 VDQ
-308 KYVLDKQSIVNNFR
+308 KYVLNKQDIVNKFR
-322 GKTDLDVSLLNG
+322 NKADLDVVILKDS
-334 AGVDGLGSNTTPTN
+334 GVVGLGSDITPSN
-348 NDDGKNYGQ
+348 NDDGKHYGQ
-357 LAVVASAL
+357 LGVVASAL
-365 NPQKLFGTDY
+365 DPTKLFGNDL
-375 KTINLADLRA
+375 KTINLEDLRT

-407 PVVGSNGQ
+407 PTGQNENG
-415 QEKKDDGALKDSDGL
+415 KPKDSDGL
-430 PYNVCSLYGGQGQPS
+430 PYNVCSLYGGSNQS
-445 FPSNYPNSIYHNCAD
+445 AFPSNYPNSIYHNCAD

-478 QNALPINFA
+478 QNALPINYA
-487 NLNSQTNYN
+487 NLGSQTNYN
-496 LNATLNTQDM
+496 LNASLNTQDL
-506 ANSVI
+506 ANSMLN
-511 GTIQKTLTATSTTT
+511 TIQKTFVTSSVTNHY
-525 TTSYHHSKSLQ
+525 SSSASQ
-536 RFRSPLLGINVK
+536 SFRSPILGVNAK

-559 GLAYYGIIKYNYAK
+559 GLAYYGIVKYNYSK
-573 AANQKV
+573 ALNQKF

-602 SPTGIQTRR
+602 SPIDIQTRR

-643 AATGLNYRY
+643 VATGLNYRY

-664 LIQRKASVISSGS
+664 LIQRKASVVSSGS

>member
-1 MRKLFIPLLLCSALE
+1 MKKLFIPLLLFSALE

-40 EKNYTTTQTTT
+40 EKRHTTT
-51 KTTTNNYNYLPLN
+51 KNTYATYNYLPTDT
-64 SILQRATNLFKDA
+64 ILKRAANLFTNA
-77 DISKLSFSSLSPV
+77 EAISKLKFSSLSPV
-90 RASLDLSG
+90 RVLYMYNG
-98 HLTIE
+98 QLTIE

-122 NVIDLGVIETLPK
+122 NVIDLGVIETIPK
-135 QSKIVLSYQQFNE
+135 HSKIVLPGE
-148 TKQVFDNIMEEQKKY
+148 AFDSLKIDPYTLFLPKI
-163 YEKEAERR
+163 EA
-171 KNKTTSSVS
+171 TSTSVS
-180 ETNREPSFTF
+180 
-190 PTFEVL
+190 
-196 STPHSDPNTQRVF
+196 DANTQRVF
-209 EALSKINTNL
+209 ETLNKIKTNL
-219 VMKYSDTNNFESAKD
+219 IVNYRNENKFKD
-234 KTEKFTAKTA
+234 HENHWEAFTPQTA

-268 NAPFEFTDNKQS
+268 NAPFEFTNKGGG
-280 GECTNKGDSNDNCV
+280 GECDTSKENDCV
-294 YPQKNGLVKSNVDK
+294 NPGTNGLVNSKVDQQ
-308 KYVLDKQSIVNNFR
+308 YVLNKQDIVNKFR
-322 GKTDLDVSLLNG
+322 NKADLDVVVLKDS
-334 AGVDGLGSNTTPTN
+334 GVVGLGSDITPSN
-348 NDDGKNYGQ
+348 NDDGKHYGQ
-357 LAVVASAL
+357 LGVVASAL
-365 NPQKLFGTDY
+365 DPKKLFGNDL
-375 KTINLADLRA
+375 KTIKLEDLRT

-407 PVVGSNGQ
+407 PVMKDGQVEKDSNG
-415 QEKKDDGALKDSDGL
+415 KPKDSDGL
-430 PYNVCSLYGGQGQPS
+430 SYNVCSRFNGSGQS
-445 FPSNYPNSIYHNCAD
+445 AFPSNYPNSIYHNCAD

-478 QNALPINFA
+478 QNALPINYA
-487 NLNSQTNYN
+487 NLGSQTNYN
-496 LNATLNTQDM
+496 LNASLNTQDL
-506 ANSVI
+506 ANSMLS
-511 GTIQKTLTATSTTT
+511 TIQKTFVTSSVTDHYF
-525 TTSYHHSKSLQ
+525 SSASQ
-536 RFRSPLLGINVK
+536 SFRSPILGVNAK

-559 GLAYYGIIKYNYAK
+559 GLAYYGIVKYNYSK
-573 AANQKV
+573 ALNQKF

-602 SPTGIQTRR
+602 SPIDIQTRR

-630 YALNKVK
+630 YVLNKVK

-643 AATGLNYRY
+643 VATGLNYRY

-664 LIQRKASVISSGS
+664 LIQRKASVVSSGG

>member
-1 MRKLFIPLLLCSALE
+1 MRKLFIPLLLFSTLE

-40 EKNYTTTQTTT
+40 EQRRTATKNTYAT
-51 KTTTNNYNYLPLN
+51 YNYLPTDT
-64 SILQRATNLFKDA
+64 ILKRAANLFTDA
-77 DISKLSFSSLSPV
+77 KSISQLNFSSLSPV
-90 RASLDLSG
+90 KVLYIG
-98 HLTIE
+98 GKLTIE
-103 NFLPYNLNN
+103 NFLPYNLSN
-112 VKLSFTDAQG
+112 VKISFTDAQG
-122 NVIDLGVIETLPK
+122 NVIDLGVIETIPK
-135 QSKIVLSYQQFNE
+135 HSKIVLPGE
-148 TKQVFDNIMEEQKKY
+148 AFDSL
-163 YEKEAERR
+163 KEAFDKIDPYTFFLPKFEA
-171 KNKTTSSVS
+171 TSTSVS
-180 ETNREPSFTF
+180 
-190 PTFEVL
+190 
-196 STPHSDPNTQRVF
+196 DANTQRVF
-209 EALSKINTNL
+209 ETLNKIKTNL
-219 VMKYSDTNNFESAKD
+219 IMKYSNENPSNFNTCPYNNNGNTKND
-234 KTEKFTAKTA
+234 CWQPFTPQTA

-268 NAPFEFTDNKQS
+268 NAPFDFTNSSTDCDNDPSKCVNPGINGRVDSKVDQQYVLNKQ
-280 GECTNKGDSNDNCV
+280 G
-294 YPQKNGLVKSNVDK
+294 
-308 KYVLDKQSIVNNFR
+308 IVNNFR
-322 GKTDLDVSLLNG
+322 KKIEID
-334 AGVDGLGSNTTPTN
+334 
-348 NDDGKNYGQ
+348 
-357 LAVVASAL
+357 AVVLKNSGVVGLANGYGNDSEYGTLGVEAYAL
-365 NPQKLFGTDY
+365 EPTKLFGNNL
-375 KTINLADLRA
+375 KTINLEDLRT

-396 THNGN
+396 GHNGN

-407 PVVGSNGQ
+407 PTSQNENG
-415 QEKKDDGALKDSDGL
+415 KPKDSDGL
-430 PYNVCSLYGGQGQPS
+430 PYNVCSLYGGQGQS
-445 FPSNYPNSIYHNCAD
+445 AFPSNYPNSIYHNCAD

-487 NLNSQTNYN
+487 NLGSQTNYN
-496 LNATLNTQDM
+496 LNASLNTQDL
-506 ANSVI
+506 ANSMLS
-511 GTIQKTLTATSTTT
+511 TIQKTFVTSSVTNHYFSS
-525 TTSYHHSKSLQ
+525 TSQ
-536 RFRSPLLGINVK
+536 NFRSPILGVNAK
-548 IGYQNYFNDFI
+548 MGYQNYFNDFI

-587 IDLLLDFITT
+587 IDLLVDFITT

-602 SPTGIQTRR
+602 SPIDIQTRR

-643 AATGLNYRY
+643 VATGLNYRY

-659 GISIP
+659 GVSIP
-664 LIQRKASVISSGS
+664 LIQRKASIVSSNG

>member
-1 MRKLFIPLLLCSALE
+1 MRKLFTSFLLFSALE

-40 EKNYTTTQTTT
+40 EQRRTTT
-51 KTTTNNYNYLPLN
+51 KNTYATYDYLPTDAVLK
-64 SILQRATNLFKDA
+64 RAANLFTNA
-77 DISKLSFSSLSPV
+77 EAISKLKFSSLSPV
-90 RASLDLSG
+90 RVLYMYNG
-98 HLTIE
+98 QLTIE
-103 NFLPYNLNN
+103 NFLPYNLSN

-122 NVIDLGVIETLPK
+122 NVIDLGVIETIPK
-135 QSKIVLSYQQFNE
+135 HSKIVLPGE
-148 TKQVFDNIMEEQKKY
+148 AFDSLKIDPYTFFLPKI
-163 YEKEAERR
+163 EA
-171 KNKTTSSVS
+171 TSTSVS
-180 ETNREPSFTF
+180 
-190 PTFEVL
+190 
-196 STPHSDPNTQRVF
+196 DANTQRVF
-209 EALSKINTNL
+209 ETLNKIKTDL
-219 VMKYSDTNNFESAKD
+219 VVNYRNENKFKD
-234 KTEKFTAKTA
+234 HENHWEAFTPQTA

-268 NAPFEFTDNKQS
+268 NAPFDF
-280 GECTNKGDSNDNCV
+280 TNKGGGGECDTSKENECV
-294 YPQKNGLVKSNVDK
+294 NPGTNGRVNPQNAS
-308 KYVLDKQSIVNNFR
+308 YVLNKQDIVNKFR
-322 GKTDLDVSLLNG
+322 NKADLDVVILKDS
-334 AGVDGLGSNTTPTN
+334 GVVGLGSDITPSN
-348 NDDGKNYGQ
+348 NDDGKHYGQ
-357 LAVVASAL
+357 LGVVASAL
-365 NPQKLFGTDY
+365 DPTKLFGNDL
-375 KTINLADLRA
+375 KTINLEDLRT

-407 PVVGSNGQ
+407 PTGQNENG
-415 QEKKDDGALKDSDGL
+415 KPKDSDGL
-430 PYNVCSLYGGQGQPS
+430 PYNVCSLYGGSNQPA

-496 LNATLNTQDM
+496 LNASLNTQDL
-506 ANSVI
+506 ANSMLS
-511 GTIQKTLTATSTTT
+511 TIQKTFVTSSVTNHYF
-525 TTSYHHSKSLQ
+525 SSASQ
-536 RFRSPLLGINVK
+536 SFRSPILGVNAK

-573 AANQKV
+573 ASSEKV

-587 IDLLLDFITT
+587 IDLLVDFITT

-602 SPTGIQTRR
+602 NPIGIQR

-643 AATGLNYRY
+643 VATGLNYRY

-659 GISIP
+659 GVSIP
-664 LIQRKASVISSGS
+664 LIQRKASIVSSNG

>member
-1 MRKLFIPLLLCSALE
+1 MRKLFIPLLLFSALE

-28 FETGLLEGTQTQ
+28 FETGLLEGAQTQ
-40 EKNYTTTQTTT
+40 EKRHTTT
-51 KTTTNNYNYLPLN
+51 KNTYATYNYLPTDT
-64 SILQRATNLFKDA
+64 ILKRAANLFTDA
-77 DISKLSFSSLSPV
+77 KSISQLNFSSLSPV
-90 RASLDLSG
+90 KVLYIG
-98 HLTIE
+98 GKLTIE
-103 NFLPYNLNN
+103 NFLPYNLSN

-122 NVIDLGVIETLPK
+122 NVIDLGVIETIPK
-135 QSKIVLSYQQFNE
+135 HSKIVLPGE
-148 TKQVFDNIMEEQKKY
+148 AFDSL
-163 YEKEAERR
+163 KEALDKIDPYTFFFPKFEAT
-171 KNKTTSSVS
+171 NTSVS
-180 ETNREPSFTF
+180 
-190 PTFEVL
+190 
-196 STPHSDPNTQRVF
+196 DANTQRVF
-209 EALSKINTNL
+209 ETLNKIKTNL
-219 VMKYSDTNNFESAKD
+219 IMKYSNENPNNFNTCPYNNNGNTKND
-234 KTEKFTAKTA
+234 CWQPFTPQTA

-268 NAPFEFTDNKQS
+268 NAPFEFTNSPTDCDNDPSK
-280 GECTNKGDSNDNCV
+280 CV
-294 YPQKNGLVKSNVDK
+294 NPGTNGLVDSKVDQ
-308 KYVLDKQSIVNNFR
+308 KYVLNKQGIVNNFR
-322 GKTDLDVSLLNG
+322 KKIEID
-334 AGVDGLGSNTTPTN
+334 
-348 NDDGKNYGQ
+348 
-357 LAVVASAL
+357 AVVLKNSGVVGLANGYGNDGEYGTLGVEAYAL
-365 NPQKLFGTDY
+365 EPQKLFSNNL
-375 KTINLADLRA
+375 KTINLEDLRT

-407 PVVGSNGQ
+407 PTGQNENG
-415 QEKKDDGALKDSDGL
+415 KPKDSDGL
-430 PYNVCSLYGGQGQPS
+430 PYNVCSLYGKSGQPA

-478 QNALPINFA
+478 QNALPINYA
-487 NLNSQTNYN
+487 NLGSQTNYN
-496 LNATLNTQDM
+496 LNASLNTQDL
-506 ANSVI
+506 ANSMLS
-511 GTIQKTLTATSTTT
+511 TIQKTFVTSSVTNHYF
-525 TTSYHHSKSLQ
+525 SSASQ
-536 RFRSPLLGINVK
+536 SFRSPILGVNAK

-559 GLAYYGIIKYNYAK
+559 GLAYYGIIKYNYSK
-573 AANQKV
+573 ALNQKF

-587 IDLLLDFITT
+587 IDLLVDFITT

-602 SPTGIQTRR
+602 SPIDIQTKR

-630 YALNKVK
+630 YVLNKVK

-643 AATGLNYRY
+643 VATGLNYRY

-664 LIQRKASVISSGS
+664 LIQRKASVVSSGG

>member
-1 MRKLFIPLLLCSALE
+1 MRKLFIPLLLFSALE
-16 ANEKNGFFIEAG
+16 SNEKNGFFIEAG

-40 EKNYTTTQTTT
+40 EKRHTTT
-51 KTTTNNYNYLPLN
+51 KNTYATYNYLPTDAVLK
-64 SILQRATNLFKDA
+64 RAANLFTST
-77 DISKLSFSSLSPV
+77 DITKLKFSTKNPVSVHMGFVNSNPTNGKPSKV
-90 RASLDLSG
+90 
-98 HLTIE
+98 TMIVE
-103 NFLPYNLNN
+103 NFLPYNLSN
-112 VKLSFTDAQG
+112 VRLFFKDNKG
-122 NVIDLGVIETLPK
+122 KVIDLGVLETIPK
-135 QSKIVLSYQQFNE
+135 HSKIVLSENIFN
-148 TKQVFDNIMEEQKKY
+148 KIKLDDPYF
-163 YEKEAERR
+163 
-171 KNKTTSSVS
+171 
-180 ETNREPSFTF
+180 F
-190 PTFEVL
+190 PTFEAT
-196 STPHSDPNTQRVF
+196 STSVSDANTKRVF
-209 EALSKINTNL
+209 ETLNKIKTDL
-219 VMKYSDTNNFESAKD
+219 VVNYRNENKFKD
-234 KTEKFTAKTA
+234 HENHWEAFTPQTA

-268 NAPFEFTDNKQS
+268 NAPFDFTNSSTDCDNDPSKCVNPGINGRVNSQNASYVLNKQ
-280 GECTNKGDSNDNCV
+280 D
-294 YPQKNGLVKSNVDK
+294 
-308 KYVLDKQSIVNNFR
+308 IVNKFR
-322 GKTDLDVSLLNG
+322 NKADLDVVVLKDS
-334 AGVDGLGSNTTPTN
+334 GVVGLGSDITPSN
-348 NDDGKNYGQ
+348 NDDGKHYGQ
-357 LAVVASAL
+357 LGVVASAL
-365 NPQKLFGTDY
+365 DPKKLFGNNL
-375 KTINLADLRA
+375 KTINLEDLRT

-407 PVVGSNGQ
+407 PTGQNENG
-415 QEKKDDGALKDSDGL
+415 KPKDSDGL
-430 PYNVCSLYGGQGQPS
+430 PYNVCSLYGGQGQS
-445 FPSNYPNSIYHNCAD
+445 AFPSNYPNSIYHNCAD

-487 NLNSQTNYN
+487 NLGSQTNYN
-496 LNATLNTQDM
+496 LNASLNTQDL
-506 ANSVI
+506 ANSMLS
-511 GTIQKTLTATSTTT
+511 TIQKTFLTSSVTNHYFSSASQ
-525 TTSYHHSKSLQ
+525 S
-536 RFRSPLLGINVK
+536 FRSPILGVNAK

-573 AANQKV
+573 ASSEKV

-602 SPTGIQTRR
+602 SPIDIQARR

-643 AATGLNYRY
+643 VATGLNYRY

-664 LIQRKASVISSGS
+664 LIQRKASIVSSGG

>member
-1 MRKLFIPLLLCSALE
+1 MKKLFIPLLLFSALE

-28 FETGLLEGTQTQ
+28 FETGLLEGAQTQ
-40 EKNYTTTQTTT
+40 EKRHTTT
-51 KTTTNNYNYLPLN
+51 KNTYATYNYLPTDT
-64 SILQRATNLFKDA
+64 ILKRAANLFTDA
-77 DISKLSFSSLSPV
+77 KSISQLNFSSLSPV
-90 RASLDLSG
+90 KVLYISG
-98 HLTIE
+98 KLTIE
-103 NFLPYNLNN
+103 NFLPYNLSN

-122 NVIDLGVIETLPK
+122 NVIDLGVIETIPK
-135 QSKIVLSYQQFNE
+135 HSKIVLPGEAFNSL
-148 TKQVFDNIMEEQKKY
+148 
-163 YEKEAERR
+163 KEAFDKIDPYTFFIPKFEA
-171 KNKTTSSVS
+171 TSTSVS
-180 ETNREPSFTF
+180 
-190 PTFEVL
+190 
-196 STPHSDPNTQRVF
+196 DANTQRVF
-209 EALSKINTNL
+209 ETLNKIKTNL
-219 VMKYSDTNNFESAKD
+219 IMKYSNENPNNFNTCPYNNNGNTKND
-234 KTEKFTAKTA
+234 CWQPFTPQTA

-268 NAPFEFTDNKQS
+268 NAPFEFTNSPTDCDNDPSK
-280 GECTNKGDSNDNCV
+280 CV
-294 YPQKNGLVKSNVDK
+294 NPGTNGLVDSKVDQQ
-308 KYVLDKQSIVNNFR
+308 YVLNKQGIVNNFR
-322 GKTDLDVSLLNG
+322 KKIEID
-334 AGVDGLGSNTTPTN
+334 
-348 NDDGKNYGQ
+348 
-357 LAVVASAL
+357 AVVLKNSGVVGLANGYGNDGEYGTLGVEAYAL
-365 NPQKLFGTDY
+365 EPQKLFGNDL
-375 KTINLADLRA
+375 KTINLADLRT

-407 PVVGSNGQ
+407 PTGQNENG
-415 QEKKDDGALKDSDGL
+415 KPKDSDGL
-430 PYNVCSLYGGQGQPS
+430 PYNVCSLYGGQGQS
-445 FPSNYPNSIYHNCAD
+445 AFPSNYPNSIYHNCAD

-496 LNATLNTQDM
+496 LNASLNTQDL
-506 ANSVI
+506 ANSMLS
-511 GTIQKTLTATSTTT
+511 TIQKTFVTSSVTNHY
-525 TTSYHHSKSLQ
+525 SSSASQ
-536 RFRSPLLGINVK
+536 SFRSPILGVNAK

-573 AANQKV
+573 AINQKV

-602 SPTGIQTRR
+602 SPTGVQTRK

-630 YALNKVK
+630 YVLNKVK

-643 AATGLNYRY
+643 VATGLNYRY

-664 LIQRKASVISSGS
+664 LIQRKASVVSSGG

>member
-40 EKNYTTTQTTT
+40 EKRHTTT
-51 KTTTNNYNYLPLN
+51 KNTYATYNYLPTDAVLK
-64 SILQRATNLFKDA
+64 RAANLFTNA
-77 DISKLSFSSLSPV
+77 EAISKLKFSSLSPV
-90 RASLDLSG
+90 RVLYMYNG
-98 HLTIE
+98 QLTIE

-122 NVIDLGVIETLPK
+122 NMIDLGVIETIPK
-135 QSKIVLSYQQFNE
+135 HSKIVLPGE
-148 TKQVFDNIMEEQKKY
+148 AFDSLKIDPYTLFLPKI
-163 YEKEAERR
+163 EA
-171 KNKTTSSVS
+171 TSTSVS
-180 ETNREPSFTF
+180 
-190 PTFEVL
+190 
-196 STPHSDPNTQRVF
+196 DANTQRVF
-209 EALSKINTNL
+209 ETLNKIKTDL
-219 VMKYSDTNNFESAKD
+219 VVNYRNENKFKD
-234 KTEKFTAKTA
+234 HENHWEAFTPQTA

-268 NAPFEFTDNKQS
+268 NAPFDFTNSSTDCDNDRSKCVNPGINGRVNSQNASYVLNKQ
-280 GECTNKGDSNDNCV
+280 D
-294 YPQKNGLVKSNVDK
+294 
-308 KYVLDKQSIVNNFR
+308 IVNKFR
-322 GKTDLDVSLLNG
+322 NKADLDVVVLKDS
-334 AGVDGLGSNTTPTN
+334 GVVGLGSDITPSN
-348 NDDGKNYGQ
+348 NDDGKHYGQ
-357 LAVVASAL
+357 LGVVASAL
-365 NPQKLFGTDY
+365 DPKKLFGNNL
-375 KTINLADLRA
+375 KTINLEDLRT

-407 PVVGSNGQ
+407 PTGQNENG
-415 QEKKDDGALKDSDGL
+415 KPKDSDGL
-430 PYNVCSLYGGQGQPS
+430 PYNVCSLYGGQGQS
-445 FPSNYPNSIYHNCAD
+445 AFPSNYPNSIYHNCAD

-478 QNALPINFA
+478 QNALPINYA
-487 NLNSQTNYN
+487 NLGSQTNYN
-496 LNATLNTQDM
+496 LNASLNTQDL
-506 ANSVI
+506 ANSMLS
-511 GTIQKTLTATSTTT
+511 TIQKTFVTSSVTNHY
-525 TTSYHHSKSLQ
+525 SSSASQ
-536 RFRSPLLGINVK
+536 NFRSPILGVNAK

-602 SPTGIQTRR
+602 NPTGIQTKR

-630 YALNKVK
+630 YVLNKVK

-643 AATGLNYRY
+643 VATGLNYRY

-664 LIQRKASVISSGS
+664 LIQRKASIVSSDG
-677 DYTNSFVFNE
+677 DYTNSLVFNE
-687 GASHFKV
+687 GANHFKV

>member
-1 MRKLFIPLLLCSALE
+1 MRKLFIPLLLFSALE
-16 ANEKNGFFIEAG
+16 ANQKNGFFIEAG

-40 EKNYTTTQTTT
+40 EQRRTTT
-51 KTTTNNYNYLPLN
+51 KNTYATYDYLPTDAVLK
-64 SILQRATNLFKDA
+64 RAANLFTNA
-77 DISKLSFSSLSPV
+77 EAISKLKFSSLSPV
-90 RASLDLSG
+90 RVLYMYNG
-98 HLTIE
+98 QLTIE
-103 NFLPYNLNN
+103 NFLPYNLSN

-122 NVIDLGVIETLPK
+122 NVIDLGVIETIPK
-135 QSKIVLSYQQFNE
+135 HSKIVLPGDA
-148 TKQVFDNIMEEQKKY
+148 FDSLKVDPYTLFLPKI
-163 YEKEAERR
+163 EA
-171 KNKTTSSVS
+171 TSTSVS
-180 ETNREPSFTF
+180 
-190 PTFEVL
+190 
-196 STPHSDPNTQRVF
+196 DANTQRVF
-209 EALSKINTNL
+209 ETLNKIKTNL
-219 VMKYSDTNNFESAKD
+219 VVNYRNENKFEGHQNHWEA
-234 KTEKFTAKTA
+234 FTPQTA

-268 NAPFEFTDNKQS
+268 NAPFEFTNKGGG
-280 GECTNKGDSNDNCV
+280 GECDTSKENECVNPGINGRVDS
-294 YPQKNGLVKSNVDK
+294 KVDQ
-308 KYVLDKQSIVNNFR
+308 KYVLNKQDIVNKFR
-322 GKTDLDVSLLNG
+322 NKADLDVVILKDS
-334 AGVDGLGSNTTPTN
+334 GVVGLGSDITPSN
-348 NDDGKNYGQ
+348 NDDGKHYGQ
-357 LAVVASAL
+357 LGVVASAL
-365 NPQKLFGTDY
+365 DPTKLFGNNL
-375 KTINLADLRA
+375 KTINLEDLRT

-407 PVVGSNGQ
+407 PVMKDGQVEKDNNG
-415 QEKKDDGALKDSDGL
+415 KPKDSDGL
-430 PYNVCSLYGGQGQPS
+430 PYNVCSLYGGSNQPA

-496 LNATLNTQDM
+496 LNASLNTQDL
-506 ANSVI
+506 ANSMLS
-511 GTIQKTLTATSTTT
+511 TIQKTFVTSSVTDHYF
-525 TTSYHHSKSLQ
+525 SSASQ
-536 RFRSPLLGINVK
+536 SFRSPILGVNAK

-587 IDLLLDFITT
+587 IDLLVDFITT

-602 SPTGIQTRR
+602 SPIDIQTKR

-643 AATGLNYRY
+643 VATGLNYRY

-664 LIQRKASVISSGS
+664 LIQRKASVVSSNG

>member
-40 EKNYTTTQTTT
+40 EQRRTTT
-51 KTTTNNYNYLPLN
+51 KNTYATYNYLPTDAVLK
-64 SILQRATNLFKDA
+64 RAANLFTDSKS
-77 DISKLSFSSLSPV
+77 ISQLNFSSLSPV
-90 RASLDLSG
+90 KVLYIG
-98 HLTIE
+98 GKLTIE

-122 NVIDLGVIETLPK
+122 NMIDLSVIETIPK
-135 QSKIVLSYQQFNE
+135 HSKIVLPGE
-148 TKQVFDNIMEEQKKY
+148 AFDSL
-163 YEKEAERR
+163 KEAFDKIDPYTFFFPKFEA
-171 KNKTTSSVS
+171 TSTSVS
-180 ETNREPSFTF
+180 
-190 PTFEVL
+190 
-196 STPHSDPNTQRVF
+196 DANTQRVF
-209 EALSKINTNL
+209 ETLNKIKTNL
-219 VMKYSDTNNFESAKD
+219 IMKYSNENPSNFNTCPYNNNGNTKND
-234 KTEKFTAKTA
+234 CWQPFTPQTA

-268 NAPFEFTDNKQS
+268 NAPFDFTNSPTDCDNDPSKCVNPGINGRVDSKVDQQYVLNKQ
-280 GECTNKGDSNDNCV
+280 G
-294 YPQKNGLVKSNVDK
+294 
-308 KYVLDKQSIVNNFR
+308 IVNNFR
-322 GKTDLDVSLLNG
+322 KKIEID
-334 AGVDGLGSNTTPTN
+334 
-348 NDDGKNYGQ
+348 
-357 LAVVASAL
+357 AVVLKNSGVVGLANGYGNDGEYGTLGVEAYAL
-365 NPQKLFGTDY
+365 EPQKLFGNNL
-375 KTINLADLRA
+375 KTINLQDLRT

-396 THNGN
+396 GHNGN

-407 PVVGSNGQ
+407 PTGQNENG
-415 QEKKDDGALKDSDGL
+415 KPKDSDGL
-430 PYNVCSLYGGQGQPS
+430 PYNVCSLYGGQGQS
-445 FPSNYPNSIYHNCAD
+445 AFPSNYPNSIYHNCAD

-487 NLNSQTNYN
+487 NLGSQTNYN
-496 LNATLNTQDM
+496 LNASLNTQDL
-506 ANSVI
+506 ANSMLS
-511 GTIQKTLTATSTTT
+511 TIQKTFVTSSVTNHYF
-525 TTSYHHSKSLQ
+525 SSASQ
-536 RFRSPLLGINVK
+536 NFRSPILGVNAK

-587 IDLLLDFITT
+587 IDLLVDFITT

-602 SPTGIQTRR
+602 SPIDIQTRR

-643 AATGLNYRY
+643 VATGLNYRY

-664 LIQRKASVISSGS
+664 LIQRKASIVSSNG
-677 DYTNSFVFNE
+677 DYTNSLVFNE

>member
-1 MRKLFIPLLLCSALE
+1 MRKLFIPLLLFSALE

-40 EKNYTTTQTTT
+40 EKRHTTT
-51 KTTTNNYNYLPLN
+51 KNTYATYNYLPTDAVLK
-64 SILQRATNLFKDA
+64 RATNLFTDA
-77 DISKLSFSSLSPV
+77 KSISQLNFSSLSPV
-90 RASLDLSG
+90 KVLYIG
-98 HLTIE
+98 GKLTIE
-103 NFLPYNLNN
+103 NFLPYNLSN

-122 NVIDLGVIETLPK
+122 NVIDLGVIETIPK
-135 QSKIVLSYQQFNE
+135 HSKIVLPGE
-148 TKQVFDNIMEEQKKY
+148 AFDSL
-163 YEKEAERR
+163 KEAFDKIDPYTFFFPKFEA
-171 KNKTTSSVS
+171 TSTSVS
-180 ETNREPSFTF
+180 
-190 PTFEVL
+190 
-196 STPHSDPNTQRVF
+196 DANTQRVF
-209 EALSKINTNL
+209 ETLNKIKTNL
-219 VMKYSDTNNFESAKD
+219 IMKYSSENPNNFNTCPYNNNGNTKND
-234 KTEKFTAKTA
+234 CWQPFTPQTA

-268 NAPFEFTDNKQS
+268 NAPFEFTNSPTDCDNDPSKCVNPGINGRVDSKVDQQYVLNKQ
-280 GECTNKGDSNDNCV
+280 G
-294 YPQKNGLVKSNVDK
+294 
-308 KYVLDKQSIVNNFR
+308 IINNFR
-322 GKTDLDVSLLNG
+322 KKIEID
-334 AGVDGLGSNTTPTN
+334 
-348 NDDGKNYGQ
+348 
-357 LAVVASAL
+357 AVVLKNSGVVGLANGYGNDGEYGTLGVEAYAL
-365 NPQKLFGTDY
+365 EPTKLFGNNL
-375 KTINLADLRA
+375 KTINLQDLRT

-407 PVVGSNGQ
+407 PTGQNENG
-415 QEKKDDGALKDSDGL
+415 KPKDSDGL
-430 PYNVCSLYGGQGQPS
+430 PYNVCSLYGGQGQS
-445 FPSNYPNSIYHNCAD
+445 AFPSNYPNSIYHNCAD

-487 NLNSQTNYN
+487 NLGSQTNYN
-496 LNATLNTQDM
+496 LNASLNTQDL
-506 ANSVI
+506 ANSMLS
-511 GTIQKTLTATSTTT
+511 TIQKTFVTSSVTNHYF
-525 TTSYHHSKSLQ
+525 SSASQ
-536 RFRSPLLGINVK
+536 NFRSPILGVNAK

-587 IDLLLDFITT
+587 IDLLVDFITT

-602 SPTGIQTRR
+602 SPIDIQTRR

-643 AATGLNYRY
+643 VATGLNYRY

-664 LIQRKASVISSGS
+664 LIQRKASIVSSDG
-677 DYTNSFVFNE
+677 DYTNSLVFNE
-687 GASHFKV
+687 GTSHFKV

>member
-28 FETGLLEGTQTQ
+28 FETGLLEGVQTQ
-40 EKNYTTTQTTT
+40 EKRHTTT
-51 KTTTNNYNYLPLN
+51 KNTYATYNYLPTDT
-64 SILQRATNLFKDA
+64 ILKRAANLFTDA
-77 DISKLSFSSLSPV
+77 KSISQLNFSSLSPV
-90 RASLDLSG
+90 KVLYIG
-98 HLTIE
+98 GKLTIE
-103 NFLPYNLNN
+103 NFLPYNLSN

-122 NVIDLGVIETLPK
+122 NVIDLGVIETIPK
-135 QSKIVLSYQQFNE
+135 HSKIVLPGE
-148 TKQVFDNIMEEQKKY
+148 AFDSL
-163 YEKEAERR
+163 KEAFDKIDPYTFFLPKFEA
-171 KNKTTSSVS
+171 TSTSVS
-180 ETNREPSFTF
+180 
-190 PTFEVL
+190 
-196 STPHSDPNTQRVF
+196 DANTQRVF
-209 EALSKINTNL
+209 ETLNKIKTNL
-219 VMKYSDTNNFESAKD
+219 IMKYSSENPSNFNTCPYNNNGNTKND
-234 KTEKFTAKTA
+234 CWQPFTPQTA

-268 NAPFEFTDNKQS
+268 NAPFEFTNSPTDCDNDSSKCVNPGINGRVDSKVDQQYVLNKQ
-280 GECTNKGDSNDNCV
+280 D
-294 YPQKNGLVKSNVDK
+294 
-308 KYVLDKQSIVNNFR
+308 IVNNFR
-322 GKTDLDVSLLNG
+322 KKIEID
-334 AGVDGLGSNTTPTN
+334 
-348 NDDGKNYGQ
+348 
-357 LAVVASAL
+357 AVVLKNSGVVGLANGYGNDGEYGTLGVEAYVL
-365 NPQKLFGTDY
+365 EPQKLFGNNL
-375 KTINLADLRA
+375 KTINLEDLRT

-396 THNGN
+396 GHNGN

-407 PVVGSNGQ
+407 PTGQNENG
-415 QEKKDDGALKDSDGL
+415 KPKDSDGL
-430 PYNVCSLYGGQGQPS
+430 PYNVCSLYGGQGQS
-445 FPSNYPNSIYHNCAD
+445 AFPSNYPNSIYHNCAD

-496 LNATLNTQDM
+496 LNASLNTQDL
-506 ANSVI
+506 ANSMLS
-511 GTIQKTLTATSTTT
+511 TIQKTFVTSSVTNHYF
-525 TTSYHHSKSLQ
+525 SSASQ
-536 RFRSPLLGINVK
+536 NFRSPILGVNAK

-573 AANQKV
+573 ASSEKV

-587 IDLLLDFITT
+587 IDLLVDFITT

-602 SPTGIQTRR
+602 NPIDIQTRR

-630 YALNKVK
+630 YVLNKVK

-643 AATGLNYRY
+643 VATGLNYRY

-664 LIQRKASVISSGS
+664 LIQRKASIVSSDG
-677 DYTNSFVFNE
+677 DYTNSLVFNE

>member
-28 FETGLLEGTQTQ
+28 FETGLLEGAQTQ
-40 EKNYTTTQTTT
+40 EKRHTTT
-51 KTTTNNYNYLPLN
+51 KNTYATYNYLPTDT
-64 SILQRATNLFKDA
+64 ILKRAANLFTSA
-77 DISKLSFSSLSPV
+77 EAISKLKFSSLSPV
-90 RASLDLSG
+90 RVLYMYNG
-98 HLTIE
+98 QLTIE

-122 NVIDLGVIETLPK
+122 NVIDLGVIETIPK
-135 QSKIVLSYQQFNE
+135 HSKIVLPGE
-148 TKQVFDNIMEEQKKY
+148 AFDSLKIDPYTLFLPKI
-163 YEKEAERR
+163 EA
-171 KNKTTSSVS
+171 TSTSVS
-180 ETNREPSFTF
+180 
-190 PTFEVL
+190 
-196 STPHSDPNTQRVF
+196 DANTQRVF
-209 EALSKINTNL
+209 ETLNKIKTDL
-219 VMKYSDTNNFESAKD
+219 VVNYRNENKFKD
-234 KTEKFTAKTA
+234 HENHWEAFTPQTA

-268 NAPFEFTDNKQS
+268 NAPFDF
-280 GECTNKGDSNDNCV
+280 TNKGGGKECDTSKENECV
-294 YPQKNGLVKSNVDK
+294 NPGTNGRVNSQNAS
-308 KYVLDKQSIVNNFR
+308 YVLNKQDIVNKFR
-322 GKTDLDVSLLNG
+322 NKADLDVVVLKDS
-334 AGVDGLGSNTTPTN
+334 GVVGLGSDITPSN
-348 NDDGKNYGQ
+348 NDDGKHYGQ
-357 LAVVASAL
+357 LGVVASAL
-365 NPQKLFGTDY
+365 DPKKLFGNNL
-375 KTINLADLRA
+375 KTINLEDLRT

-407 PVVGSNGQ
+407 PTGQNENG
-415 QEKKDDGALKDSDGL
+415 KPKDSDGL
-430 PYNVCSLYGGQGQPS
+430 PYNVCSLYGGQGQS
-445 FPSNYPNSIYHNCAD
+445 AFPSNYPNSIYHNCAD

-487 NLNSQTNYN
+487 NLGSQTNYN
-496 LNATLNTQDM
+496 LNASLNTQDL
-506 ANSVI
+506 ANSMLS
-511 GTIQKTLTATSTTT
+511 TIQKTFVTSSVTNHYF
-525 TTSYHHSKSLQ
+525 SSASQ
-536 RFRSPLLGINVK
+536 SFRSPILGVNAK

-587 IDLLLDFITT
+587 IDLLVDFITT

-602 SPTGIQTRR
+602 SPIDIQTRR

-643 AATGLNYRY
+643 VATGLNYRY

-664 LIQRKASVISSGS
+664 LIQRKASIVSSNG
-677 DYTNSFVFNE
+677 DYTNSLVFNE

>member
-1 MRKLFIPLLLCSALE
+1 MKKLFIPLLLFSALE

-40 EKNYTTTQTTT
+40 EKRHTTT
-51 KTTTNNYNYLPLN
+51 KNTYGTYSYLPTDSVLK
-64 SILQRATNLFKDA
+64 RAANLFTNA
-77 DISKLSFSSLSPV
+77 EAISKLKFSSLSPV
-90 RASLDLSG
+90 RVLYMYNG
-98 HLTIE
+98 QLTIE
-103 NFLPYNLNN
+103 NFLPYNLSN
-112 VKLSFTDAQG
+112 VKLSFKDAQG
-122 NVIDLGVIETLPK
+122 NTIDLGVIETIPK
-135 QSKIVLSYQQFNE
+135 HSKIVLPGE
-148 TKQVFDNIMEEQKKY
+148 AFDSLKIDPYTLFLPKI
-163 YEKEAERR
+163 EA
-171 KNKTTSSVS
+171 TSTSI
-180 ETNREPSFTF
+180 
-190 PTFEVL
+190 
-196 STPHSDPNTQRVF
+196 SDTNTQRVF
-209 EALSKINTNL
+209 ETLNKIKTDL
-219 VMKYSDTNNFESAKD
+219 VVNYRNENKFKD
-234 KTEKFTAKTA
+234 HENHWEAFTPQTA

-263 GDAIL
+263 GDAVL
-268 NAPFEFTDNKQS
+268 NAPFEFTNKGGGGECDTSKENECVNPGVNGVVNSQNKSYVLNKQ
-280 GECTNKGDSNDNCV
+280 D
-294 YPQKNGLVKSNVDK
+294 
-308 KYVLDKQSIVNNFR
+308 IVNKFR
-322 GKTDLDVSLLNG
+322 NKADLDVVILKDS
-334 AGVDGLGSNTTPTN
+334 GVVGLGSDITPSN
-348 NDDGKNYGQ
+348 NDDGKHYGQ
-357 LAVVASAL
+357 LGVVASAL
-365 NPQKLFGTDY
+365 DPKKLFGDNL
-375 KTINLADLRA
+375 KTINLEDLRT

-407 PVVGSNGQ
+407 PVMKNGQ
-415 QEKKDDGALKDSDGL
+415 VERDNNGKPKDSDGL
-430 PYNVCSLYGGQGQPS
+430 PYNVCSLYGGSNQPA

-478 QNALPINFA
+478 QNALPINYA
-487 NLNSQTNYN
+487 NLGSQTNYN
-496 LNATLNTQDM
+496 LNASLNTQDL
-506 ANSVI
+506 ANSMLS
-511 GTIQKTLTATSTTT
+511 TIQKTFVTSSVTNHY
-525 TTSYHHSKSLQ
+525 SSSASQ
-536 RFRSPLLGINVK
+536 SFRSPILGVNAK

-559 GLAYYGIIKYNYAK
+559 GLAYYGIIKYNYSK
-573 AANQKV
+573 ALNQKF

-602 SPTGIQTRR
+602 SPIDIQTRR

-630 YALNKVK
+630 YVLNKVK

-643 AATGLNYRY
+643 VATGLNYRY

-664 LIQRKASVISSGS
+664 LIQRKASVVSSGS

>member
-1 MRKLFIPLLLCSALE
+1 MRKLFIPLLLFSALE

-40 EKNYTTTQTTT
+40 EKRHTTT
-51 KTTTNNYNYLPLN
+51 KNTYATYNYLPTDT
-64 SILQRATNLFKDA
+64 ILKRAANLFTNA
-77 DISKLSFSSLSPV
+77 EAISKLKFSSLSPIRV
-90 RASLDLSG
+90 LYMYNG
-98 HLTIE
+98 QLTIE
-103 NFLPYNLNN
+103 NFLPYNLSN
-112 VKLSFTDAQG
+112 VKLSFKDAQG
-122 NVIDLGVIETLPK
+122 NTIDLGVIETIPK
-135 QSKIVLSYQQFNE
+135 HSKIVLPGE
-148 TKQVFDNIMEEQKKY
+148 AFDSLKVDPYTLFLPKI
-163 YEKEAERR
+163 EA
-171 KNKTTSSVS
+171 TSTSI
-180 ETNREPSFTF
+180 
-190 PTFEVL
+190 
-196 STPHSDPNTQRVF
+196 SDANTQRVF
-209 EALSKINTNL
+209 ETLNKIKTNL
-219 VMKYSDTNNFESAKD
+219 VVNYRNENKFKD
-234 KTEKFTAKTA
+234 HENHWEAFTPQTA

-268 NAPFEFTDNKQS
+268 NAPFEFTNSPTDCDSDPSKCVNPGVNGRVNSKVDQQYVLNKQ
-280 GECTNKGDSNDNCV
+280 D
-294 YPQKNGLVKSNVDK
+294 
-308 KYVLDKQSIVNNFR
+308 IVNKFR
-322 GKTDLDVSLLNG
+322 NKADLDVVILKDS
-334 AGVDGLGSNTTPTN
+334 GVVGLGSDITPSN
-348 NDDGKNYGQ
+348 NDDGKHYGQ
-357 LAVVASAL
+357 LGVVASAL
-365 NPQKLFGTDY
+365 DPKKLFGNDL
-375 KTINLADLRA
+375 KTIKLEDLRT

-407 PVVGSNGQ
+407 PTGQNENG
-415 QEKKDDGALKDSDGL
+415 KPKDSDGL
-430 PYNVCSLYGGQGQPS
+430 PYNVCSLYGGSNQS
-445 FPSNYPNSIYHNCAD
+445 AFPSNYPNSIYHNCAD

-478 QNALPINFA
+478 QNALPINYA
-487 NLNSQTNYN
+487 NLGSQTNYN
-496 LNATLNTQDM
+496 LNASLNTQDL
-506 ANSVI
+506 ANSMLS
-511 GTIQKTLTATSTTT
+511 TIQKTFVTSSVTNHY
-525 TTSYHHSKSLQ
+525 SSSASQ
-536 RFRSPLLGINVK
+536 SFRSPILGVNAK

-573 AANQKV
+573 AINQKV

-587 IDLLLDFITT
+587 IDLLVDFITT

-602 SPTGIQTRR
+602 SPTGVQTRK

-630 YALNKVK
+630 YVLNKVK

-643 AATGLNYRY
+643 VATGLNYRY

-664 LIQRKASVISSGS
+664 LIQRKASVVSSGS

>member
-1 MRKLFIPLLLCSALE
+1 MRKLFIPLLLFSTLE

-40 EKNYTTTQTTT
+40 EKRHTTT
-51 KTTTNNYNYLPLN
+51 KNTYATYNYLPTDAVLK
-64 SILQRATNLFKDA
+64 RAANLFTDA
-77 DISKLSFSSLSPV
+77 KSISQLNFSSLSPV
-90 RASLDLSG
+90 KVLYIG
-98 HLTIE
+98 GKLTIE
-103 NFLPYNLNN
+103 NFLPYNLSN

-122 NVIDLGVIETLPK
+122 NAIDLGVIETIPK
-135 QSKIVLSYQQFNE
+135 HSKIVLPGE
-148 TKQVFDNIMEEQKKY
+148 AFDSL
-163 YEKEAERR
+163 KEAFDKIDPYTFFFPKFEA
-171 KNKTTSSVS
+171 TSTSVS
-180 ETNREPSFTF
+180 
-190 PTFEVL
+190 
-196 STPHSDPNTQRVF
+196 DANTQRVF
-209 EALSKINTNL
+209 ETLNKIKTNL
-219 VMKYSDTNNFESAKD
+219 IMKYSSENPSNFNTCPYNNNGNTKND
-234 KTEKFTAKTA
+234 CWQPFTPQTA

-268 NAPFEFTDNKQS
+268 NAPFDFTNSPTDCDNDLSKCVNPGINGRVDSKVDQQYVLNKQ
-280 GECTNKGDSNDNCV
+280 G
-294 YPQKNGLVKSNVDK
+294 
-308 KYVLDKQSIVNNFR
+308 IVNNFR
-322 GKTDLDVSLLNG
+322 KKIEID
-334 AGVDGLGSNTTPTN
+334 
-348 NDDGKNYGQ
+348 
-357 LAVVASAL
+357 AVVLKNSGVVGLANGYGNDGEYGTLGVEAYAL
-365 NPQKLFGTDY
+365 DPKKLFSNNL
-375 KTINLADLRA
+375 KTINLQDLRT

-396 THNGN
+396 GHNGN

-407 PVVGSNGQ
+407 PTGQNENG
-415 QEKKDDGALKDSDGL
+415 KPKDSDGL
-430 PYNVCSLYGGQGQPS
+430 PYNVCSLYGGSNQPA

-487 NLNSQTNYN
+487 NLDSQTNYN
-496 LNATLNTQDM
+496 LNASLNTQDL
-506 ANSVI
+506 ANSMLS
-511 GTIQKTLTATSTTT
+511 TIQKTFVTSSVTNHYF
-525 TTSYHHSKSLQ
+525 SSASQ
-536 RFRSPLLGINVK
+536 SFRSPILGVNAK

-573 AANQKV
+573 ASSEKV

-602 SPTGIQTRR
+602 SPIDIQTRR

-630 YALNKVK
+630 YVLNKVK

-643 AATGLNYRY
+643 VATGLNYRY

-664 LIQRKASVISSGS
+664 LIQRKASIVSSNG

>member
-1 MRKLFIPLLLCSALE
+1 MRKLFIPLLLFSALE

-40 EKNYTTTQTTT
+40 EKRHTTT
-51 KTTTNNYNYLPLN
+51 KNTYGTYDYLPADSVLK
-64 SILQRATNLFKDA
+64 RAANLFTDA
-77 DISKLSFSSLSPV
+77 KSISQLTFSSLSPIKV
-90 RASLDLSG
+90 LYVG
-98 HLTIE
+98 GKLTIE
-103 NFLPYNLNN
+103 NFLPYNLSN

-122 NVIDLGVIETLPK
+122 NTIDLGVIETIPKHSKMVLPG
-135 QSKIVLSYQQFNE
+135 E
-148 TKQVFDNIMEEQKKY
+148 AFDSL
-163 YEKEAERR
+163 KEAFDKIGPYTFFFPKFE
-171 KNKTTSSVS
+171 TTSTSI
-180 ETNREPSFTF
+180 
-190 PTFEVL
+190 
-196 STPHSDPNTQRVF
+196 SDANTQRVF
-209 EALSKINTNL
+209 ETLNKIKTDL
-219 VMKYSDTNNFESAKD
+219 VVNYRNENKFKD
-234 KTEKFTAKTA
+234 HENHWEAFTPQTA

-268 NAPFEFTDNKQS
+268 NAPFEFTNKGGGGECDTSKENDCVNPGTNGVVNSQNKSYVLNKQ
-280 GECTNKGDSNDNCV
+280 D
-294 YPQKNGLVKSNVDK
+294 
-308 KYVLDKQSIVNNFR
+308 IVNKFR
-322 GKTDLDVSLLNG
+322 NKADLDVVVLKDS
-334 AGVDGLGSNTTPTN
+334 GVVGLGSDITPSN
-348 NDDGKNYGQ
+348 NDDGKHYGQ
-357 LAVVASAL
+357 LGVVASAL
-365 NPQKLFGTDY
+365 DPKKLFGNDL
-375 KTINLADLRA
+375 KTINLADLRT

-407 PVVGSNGQ
+407 PTGQSENG
-415 QEKKDDGALKDSDGL
+415 KPKDSDGL
-430 PYNVCSLYGGQGQPS
+430 PYNVCSLYGGSNQPA

-478 QNALPINFA
+478 QNALPINYA
-487 NLNSQTNYN
+487 NLSAQTNYN
-496 LNATLNTQDM
+496 LNASLNTQDL
-506 ANSVI
+506 ANSML
-511 GTIQKTLTATSTTT
+511 GTIQKTFVTSSVTNHYF
-525 TTSYHHSKSLQ
+525 SSASQ
-536 RFRSPLLGINVK
+536 SFRSPILGVNAK

-559 GLAYYGIIKYNYAK
+559 GLAYYGIVKYNYSK
-573 AANQKV
+573 ALNQKF

-602 SPTGIQTRR
+602 SPIGVQTKR

-630 YALNKVK
+630 YVLNKVK

-643 AATGLNYRY
+643 VATGLNYRY

-664 LIQRKASVISSGS
+664 LIQRKAKVVSSGS

>member
-40 EKNYTTTQTTT
+40 EKRHTTT
-51 KTTTNNYNYLPLN
+51 KNTYATYNYLPTDAVLK
-64 SILQRATNLFKDA
+64 RAANLFTNA
-77 DISKLSFSSLSPV
+77 EAISKLKFSSLSPV
-90 RASLDLSG
+90 RVLYMYNG
-98 HLTIE
+98 QLTIE
-103 NFLPYNLNN
+103 NFLPYNLSN

-122 NVIDLGVIETLPK
+122 NVVDLGVIETIPK
-135 QSKIVLSYQQFNE
+135 HSKIVLPGE
-148 TKQVFDNIMEEQKKY
+148 AFDSLKVDPYTLFLPKI
-163 YEKEAERR
+163 EA
-171 KNKTTSSVS
+171 TSTSVS
-180 ETNREPSFTF
+180 
-190 PTFEVL
+190 
-196 STPHSDPNTQRVF
+196 DANTQRVF
-209 EALSKINTNL
+209 ETLNKIKTDL
-219 VMKYSDTNNFESAKD
+219 VVNYRNENKFKD
-234 KTEKFTAKTA
+234 HENHWEAFTPQTA

-268 NAPFEFTDNKQS
+268 NAPFEFTNSSTDCDNDSSKCVNPGTNGRVNSQNASYVLNKQ
-280 GECTNKGDSNDNCV
+280 D
-294 YPQKNGLVKSNVDK
+294 
-308 KYVLDKQSIVNNFR
+308 IVNKFR
-322 GKTDLDVSLLNG
+322 NKADLDVVVLKDS
-334 AGVDGLGSNTTPTN
+334 GVVGLGSDITPSN
-348 NDDGKNYGQ
+348 NDDGKHYGQ
-357 LAVVASAL
+357 LGVVASAL
-365 NPQKLFGTDY
+365 DPTKLFGNNL
-375 KTINLADLRA
+375 KTINLQDLRT

-407 PVVGSNGQ
+407 PTGQNENG
-415 QEKKDDGALKDSDGL
+415 KPKDSDGL
-430 PYNVCSLYGGQGQPS
+430 PYNVCSLYGGQGQS
-445 FPSNYPNSIYHNCAD
+445 AFPSNYPNSIYHNCAD

-478 QNALPINFA
+478 QNALPINYA
-487 NLNSQTNYN
+487 NLGSQTNYN
-496 LNATLNTQDM
+496 LNASLNTQDL
-506 ANSVI
+506 ANSMLN
-511 GTIQKTLTATSTTT
+511 TIQKTFVTSSVTNHYSSS
-525 TTSYHHSKSLQ
+525 TSQS
-536 RFRSPLLGINVK
+536 FRSPILGVNAK

-587 IDLLLDFITT
+587 IDLLVDFITT

-602 SPTGIQTRR
+602 NPIDIQTRR

-643 AATGLNYRY
+643 VATGLNYRY

-664 LIQRKASVISSGS
+664 LIQRKASIVSSDG
-677 DYTNSFVFNE
+677 DYTNSLVFNE

>member
-1 MRKLFIPLLLCSALE
+1 MRKLFIPLLLFSALE

-28 FETGLLEGTQTQ
+28 FETGLLEGAQTQ
-40 EKNYTTTQTTT
+40 EKRHTTT
-51 KTTTNNYNYLPLN
+51 KNTYATYNYLPTDAVLK
-64 SILQRATNLFKDA
+64 RAANLFTDA
-77 DISKLSFSSLSPV
+77 KSISQLNFSSLSPV
-90 RASLDLSG
+90 KVLYIG
-98 HLTIE
+98 GKLTIE

-122 NVIDLGVIETLPK
+122 NIIDLGVIETIPK
-135 QSKIVLSYQQFNE
+135 HSKIVLPGE
-148 TKQVFDNIMEEQKKY
+148 AFDSL
-163 YEKEAERR
+163 KEAFDKIDPYTFFLPKFEA
-171 KNKTTSSVS
+171 TSTSVS
-180 ETNREPSFTF
+180 
-190 PTFEVL
+190 
-196 STPHSDPNTQRVF
+196 DANTQRVF
-209 EALSKINTNL
+209 ETLNKIKTNL
-219 VMKYSDTNNFESAKD
+219 IMKYSNENPNNFNTCPYNNNGNTKND
-234 KTEKFTAKTA
+234 CWQPFTPQTA

-268 NAPFEFTDNKQS
+268 NAPFEFTNSSTDCDNDSSKCVNPGINGRVDSKNESYVLNKQ
-280 GECTNKGDSNDNCV
+280 G
-294 YPQKNGLVKSNVDK
+294 
-308 KYVLDKQSIVNNFR
+308 IVNNFR
-322 GKTDLDVSLLNG
+322 KKIEID
-334 AGVDGLGSNTTPTN
+334 
-348 NDDGKNYGQ
+348 
-357 LAVVASAL
+357 AVVLKNSGVVGLANGYGNDGEYGTLGVEAYAL
-365 NPQKLFGTDY
+365 DPTKLFGNNL
-375 KTINLADLRA
+375 KTINLADLRT

-396 THNGN
+396 GHNGN

-407 PVVGSNGQ
+407 PTGQNENG
-415 QEKKDDGALKDSDGL
+415 KPKDSDGL
-430 PYNVCSLYGGQGQPS
+430 PYNVCSLYGGQGQS
-445 FPSNYPNSIYHNCAD
+445 AFPSNYPNSIYHNCAD

-487 NLNSQTNYN
+487 NLGSQTNYN
-496 LNATLNTQDM
+496 LNASLNTQDL
-506 ANSVI
+506 ANSMLS
-511 GTIQKTLTATSTTT
+511 TIQKTFVTSSVTNHYF
-525 TTSYHHSKSLQ
+525 SSASQ
-536 RFRSPLLGINVK
+536 SFRSPILGVNAK

-587 IDLLLDFITT
+587 IDLLVDFITT

-602 SPTGIQTRR
+602 NPIDIQTRR

-630 YALNKVK
+630 YVLNKVK

-643 AATGLNYRY
+643 VATGLNYRY

-664 LIQRKASVISSGS
+664 LIQRKASVVSSNGN
-677 DYTNSFVFNE
+677 YTDSFVFNE

>member
-1 MRKLFIPLLLCSALE
+1 MKKLFIPLLLFSALE

-40 EKNYTTTQTTT
+40 EKRNTTT
-51 KTTTNNYNYLPLN
+51 KNTYATYNYLPTDT
-64 SILQRATNLFKDA
+64 ILKRAANLFTNA
-77 DISKLSFSSLSPV
+77 EAISKLKFSSLSPV
-90 RASLDLSG
+90 KVLYIG
-98 HLTIE
+98 GKLTIE
-103 NFLPYNLNN
+103 NFLPYNLSN

-122 NVIDLGVIETLPK
+122 NAIDLGVIETIPK
-135 QSKIVLSYQQFNE
+135 HSKIVLPGEAFNSL
-148 TKQVFDNIMEEQKKY
+148 
-163 YEKEAERR
+163 KEAFDKIDPYTFFFPKFEA
-171 KNKTTSSVS
+171 TSTSVS
-180 ETNREPSFTF
+180 
-190 PTFEVL
+190 
-196 STPHSDPNTQRVF
+196 DANTQRVF
-209 EALSKINTNL
+209 ETLNKIKTNL
-219 VMKYSDTNNFESAKD
+219 IMKYSNENPNNFNTCPYNNNGNTKND
-234 KTEKFTAKTA
+234 CWQNFTPQTA

-268 NAPFEFTDNKQS
+268 NAPFEFTNSPTDCDNDPSK
-280 GECTNKGDSNDNCV
+280 CV
-294 YPQKNGLVKSNVDK
+294 NPGTNGLVNSKVDQ
-308 KYVLDKQSIVNNFR
+308 KYVLNKQGIVNNFR
-322 GKTDLDVSLLNG
+322 KKIEID
-334 AGVDGLGSNTTPTN
+334 
-348 NDDGKNYGQ
+348 
-357 LAVVASAL
+357 AVVLKNSGVVGLANGYGNDGEYGTLGVEAYAL
-365 NPQKLFGTDY
+365 EPTKLFGNNL
-375 KTINLADLRA
+375 KTINLADLRT

-396 THNGN
+396 GHNGN

-407 PVVGSNGQ
+407 PVTKDGQVEKDSNG
-415 QEKKDDGALKDSDGL
+415 KPKDSDGL
-430 PYNVCSLYGGQGQPS
+430 PYNVCSLYGGSGQPA

-478 QNALPINFA
+478 QNALPINYA
-487 NLNSQTNYN
+487 NLGSQTNYN
-496 LNATLNTQDM
+496 LNASLNTQDL
-506 ANSVI
+506 ANSMLS
-511 GTIQKTLTATSTTT
+511 TIQKTFVTSSVTNHY
-525 TTSYHHSKSLQ
+525 SSSASQ
-536 RFRSPLLGINVK
+536 SFRSPILGVNAK

-573 AANQKV
+573 AINQKV

-587 IDLLLDFITT
+587 IDLLVDFITT

-602 SPTGIQTRR
+602 SPTGIQTRK

-630 YALNKVK
+630 YVLNKVK

-643 AATGLNYRY
+643 VATGLNYRY

-664 LIQRKASVISSGS
+664 LIQRKASVVSSGS